1 MRKVTDFIVKARY
14 VFLTLFVILAIFSLY
29 LGTKVNIN
37 EDIMKYLPETSEIKI
52 GKDIMDEEFIEQ
64 DSSVLNVMFK
74 GLSDTEKEDTLKKL
88 ESINGVSSVLY
99 ENTDEY
105 NRDKYTLY
113 VLNVDDYDHSK
124 TAENVYNEVNE
135 MKPEA
140 MSGSI
145 YSEWKPVLQIWIV
158 VVAIA
163 MAMIILTILSESY
176 IEPWLYLI
184 SIGIA
189 VFINKGTNIIFPSVS
204 NITDSIVAILQLA
217 LSMDYSI
224 MLSNRYRQERE
235 KEKDK
240 TKAMKNALYDSF
252 KAISSSSITTVVGL
266 LALVFMSFT
275 IGRDLG
281 LVLAKGVLLSL
292 VSIFFCLPGLLVLCD
307 KLIMNSKKKTINF
320 NLKGLGKYSYKTRWV
335 QLVFIIA
342 SFIAAYILK
351 GNIGIL
357 YTGTQQDEV
366 GKHFPS
372 TNQIAIIY
380 ENKYDEIITKYCKSI
395 EDDEKA
401 NQVLCYGN
409 TINEKL
415 AYNELNQKFKDL
427 GQDTEI
433 DDYLIKIIYYNYYN
447 KNTKDSMTLS
457 EFTKFIKSDVY
468 SNEKVSESIDDNIK
482 ENMDLL
488 ENFATKDNVN
498 QKRTASE
505 IANILDMN
513 ESDANDLLIYY
524 NSKHLDTKMSIKD
537 FVNFMI
543 NEVSVDP
550 NYGSSVD
557 ANTLASLKQLQPFIN
572 TNTINKQMTS
582 NEIANTFGI
591 DKSLVDQLFLFYRT
605 TQDSKST
612 MTINEFATFSLS
624 LKSNPSF
631 ASMFDEETTK
641 KLTLLQTLSNDN
653 IINKEYKSNEL
664 ARVLSSMGINNL
676 DSNTV
681 SMLYFY
687 NYYLSNEP
695 TNKMSLYDFA
705 NFLGKLKQSPV
716 YSSYVSAVDNS
727 QIETL
732 KTFSNN
738 TLKNTSIDYKTMANK
753 LSSFGFT
760 EDSVKSLYVYN
771 YILNNNDTT
780 TTMTLNEFANL
791 ALSLDDNTLACGSN
805 CDSIRASLTKLKS
818 LSDKNVTSA
827 KLDANTMAAT
837 LGADINTVN
846 YIYTNVS
853 TTEMSIEE
861 FVNACGGVNS
871 TDANIKTVA
880 MIIAN
885 QSTKMDYNTINNF
898 VGIGT
903 DKTKTLYL
911 LKDADSN
918 KMSVNSLINFILT
931 RYAAN
936 DEKIVNS
943 FTTEQ
948 ISSLK
953 QAAAIISI
961 SGNEYNYTEMA
972 SVFGTMNTN
981 ITSNETKLLYGLY
994 NYQGISVND
1003 TKSVKEIINFLV
1015 ANKNDH
1021 MISSKLGDNIE
1032 LLSLGNIIVNNTNTR
1047 YTYKEMAALIEQNE
1061 STVKNIYGVA
1071 DYSGLTTTMN
1081 PLEFVNLI
1089 LNNKDNELLK
1099 GKIDNSTISTLNLV
1113 KKVMESTLNNT
1124 KYNATDLAKLLGSD
1138 KDTLSLVLS
1147 LYNSRYIKANSTISL
1162 IDFTNFIISD
1172 VIPNPTYSSK
1182 IDNESKD
1189 KLNTVNAI
1197 MNNTLNGTK
1206 YNSLDLYNVLNKLSD
1221 GLDYNLIDIVY
1232 TYYGSKN
1239 NYDDSWKLTVEEIV
1253 NYLNN
1258 DLLKDEKYS
1267 SFLDADMTKTI
1278 KDAKNTID
1286 DAKKLLVSDK
1296 YSRAVINSKYGAED
1310 KDTFKF
1316 IQNALDTVGEND
1328 GVYVVGESPMALEM
1342 SQSFNGELN
1351 YITILTMIFIFVV
1364 VAITF
1369 KDLLVPLILVLMI
1382 QCAVYVT
1389 MAVLSITGSS
1399 VYFIALLIVQ
1409 AILMGATID
1418 YAIVY
1423 TTYYKEMRE
1432 TMGVRDSLVNAYN
1445 KSIHTILS
1453 SSAILIIVTLVVAS
1467 FSEAIPAMICKT
1479 VSEGTFCSVILILF
1493 VLPGVLAAFDK
1504 LICRKEYYK

>member
-184 SIGIA
+184 SIGVA

-240 TKAMKNALYDSF
+240 TKAMKNALYNSF

-281 LVLAKGVLLSL
+281 LVLAKGVVLSL

-395 EDDEKA
+395 EDDEKV

-543 NEVSVDP
+543 NEVRVDP

-612 MTINEFATFSLS
+612 MTINEFANVALNM
-624 LKSNPSF
+624 SNQD
-631 ASMFDEETTK
+631 AYKDMFDESTIK
-641 KLTLLQTLSNDN
+641 SLNMLSTLSSEQ
-653 IINKEYKSNEL
+653 IITNEL
-664 ARVLSSMGINNL
+664 DVSSMKTSLNNL
-676 DSNTV
+676 
-681 SMLYFY
+681 
-687 NYYLSNEP
+687 
-695 TNKMSLYDFA
+695 
-705 NFLGKLKQSPV
+705 G
-716 YSSYVSAVDNS
+716 
-727 QIETL
+727 
-732 KTFSNN
+732 
-738 TLKNTSIDYKTMANK
+738 
-753 LSSFGFT
+753 
-760 EDSVKSLYVYN
+760 
-771 YILNNNDTT
+771 
-780 TTMTLNEFANL
+780 
-791 ALSLDDNTLACGSN
+791 LSLDDNTMSLLYIYYTGYNTNSKLTLNGFANVALNMAEQDAYKSYFSEDTKKSLQTIVTLNSYYDTVLPNANLYSMFGIDTETGAKLNYAITGDLSGSYSMTPLQFVN
-805 CDSIRASLTKLKS
+805 TLLQTPEINSELNSNQISQLSTALYVMSNITTTYSVDELTNALQENKTIVSVVYGVYDYQNGNLKNIS
-818 LSDKNVTSA
+818 VRNLINFLYENKSNPFLSDKLSTASTM
-827 KLDANTMAAT
+827 LD
-837 LGADINTVN
+837 
-846 YIYTNVS
+846 
-853 TTEMSIEE
+853 
-861 FVNACGGVNS
+861 
-871 TDANIKTVA
+871 
-880 MIIAN
+880 
-885 QSTKMDYNTINNF
+885 
-898 VGIGT
+898 
-903 DKTKTLYL
+903 
-911 LKDADSN
+911 
-918 KMSVNSLINFILT
+918 LT
-931 RYAAN
+931 Y
-936 DEKIVNS
+936 K
-943 FTTEQ
+943 
-948 ISSLK
+948 
-953 QAAAIISI
+953 
-961 SGNEYNYTEMA
+961 
-972 SVFGTMNTN
+972 
-981 ITSNETKLLYGLY
+981 
-994 NYQGISVND
+994 
-1003 TKSVKEIINFLV
+1003 
-1015 ANKNDH
+1015 
-1021 MISSKLGDNIE
+1021 
-1032 LLSLGNIIVNNTNTR
+1032 IVNNTNTR

-1296 YSRAVINSKYGAED
+1296 YSRAIINSKYGAED

-1423 TTYYKEMRE
+1423 TIYYKEMRE
-1432 TMGVRDSLVNAYN
+1432 IMGVRDSLVNAYN

-1453 SSAILIIVTLVVAS
+1453 SSSILIIVTLVVAS

>member
-113 VLNVDDYDHSK
+113 VLNVDDYDHSR

-320 NLKGLGKYSYKTRWV
+320 NLKGLGKYSHKTRWV

-505 IANILDMN
+505 IANILEMN

-612 MTINEFATFSLS
+612 MTINEFANVALNM
-624 LKSNPSF
+624 SNQD
-631 ASMFDEETTK
+631 AYKDMFDESTIK
-641 KLTLLQTLSNDN
+641 SLNMLSTLSSEQ
-653 IINKEYKSNEL
+653 IITNEL
-664 ARVLSSMGINNL
+664 DVSSMKTSLNNL
-676 DSNTV
+676 
-681 SMLYFY
+681 
-687 NYYLSNEP
+687 
-695 TNKMSLYDFA
+695 
-705 NFLGKLKQSPV
+705 G
-716 YSSYVSAVDNS
+716 
-727 QIETL
+727 
-732 KTFSNN
+732 
-738 TLKNTSIDYKTMANK
+738 
-753 LSSFGFT
+753 
-760 EDSVKSLYVYN
+760 
-771 YILNNNDTT
+771 
-780 TTMTLNEFANL
+780 
-791 ALSLDDNTLACGSN
+791 LSLDDNTMSLLYIYYTGYNTNSKLTLNGFANVALNMAEQDAYKSYFSEDTKKSLQTIVTLNSYYDTVLPNTNLYSMFGIDAETGAKLNYAITGDLSGSYSMTPLQFVN
-805 CDSIRASLTKLKS
+805 TLLQTPEITSELNSNQISQLSTALYVMSNITTTYSVDELTNALQENKTIVSVVYGVYDYQNGNLKNIS
-818 LSDKNVTSA
+818 VRNLINFLYENKSNPFLSDKLSTASTM
-827 KLDANTMAAT
+827 LD
-837 LGADINTVN
+837 
-846 YIYTNVS
+846 
-853 TTEMSIEE
+853 
-861 FVNACGGVNS
+861 
-871 TDANIKTVA
+871 
-880 MIIAN
+880 
-885 QSTKMDYNTINNF
+885 
-898 VGIGT
+898 
-903 DKTKTLYL
+903 
-911 LKDADSN
+911 
-918 KMSVNSLINFILT
+918 LT
-931 RYAAN
+931 Y
-936 DEKIVNS
+936 K
-943 FTTEQ
+943 
-948 ISSLK
+948 
-953 QAAAIISI
+953 
-961 SGNEYNYTEMA
+961 
-972 SVFGTMNTN
+972 
-981 ITSNETKLLYGLY
+981 
-994 NYQGISVND
+994 
-1003 TKSVKEIINFLV
+1003 
-1015 ANKNDH
+1015 
-1021 MISSKLGDNIE
+1021 
-1032 LLSLGNIIVNNTNTR
+1032 IVNNTNTR

-1453 SSAILIIVTLVVAS
+1453 SSSILIIVTLVVAS

>member
-184 SIGIA
+184 SIGVA

-240 TKAMKNALYDSF
+240 TKAMKNALYNSF

-281 LVLAKGVLLSL
+281 LVLAKGVVLSL

-395 EDDEKA
+395 EDDEKV

-498 QKRTASE
+498 QKRTANE

-543 NEVSVDP
+543 NEVRVDP

-612 MTINEFATFSLS
+612 MTINEFANVALNM
-624 LKSNPSF
+624 SNQD
-631 ASMFDEETTK
+631 AYKDMFDESTIK
-641 KLTLLQTLSNDN
+641 SLNMLSTLSSEQ
-653 IINKEYKSNEL
+653 IITNEL
-664 ARVLSSMGINNL
+664 DVSSMKTSLNNL
-676 DSNTV
+676 
-681 SMLYFY
+681 
-687 NYYLSNEP
+687 
-695 TNKMSLYDFA
+695 
-705 NFLGKLKQSPV
+705 G
-716 YSSYVSAVDNS
+716 
-727 QIETL
+727 
-732 KTFSNN
+732 
-738 TLKNTSIDYKTMANK
+738 
-753 LSSFGFT
+753 
-760 EDSVKSLYVYN
+760 
-771 YILNNNDTT
+771 
-780 TTMTLNEFANL
+780 
-791 ALSLDDNTLACGSN
+791 LSLDDNTMSLLYIYYTGYNTNSKLTLNGFANVALNMAEQDAYKSYFSEDTKKSLQTIVTLNSYYDTVLPNANLYSMFGIDAETGAKLNYAITGDLSGSYSMTPLQFVN
-805 CDSIRASLTKLKS
+805 TLLQTPEITSELNSNQISQLSTALYVMSNITTTYSVDELTNALQENKTIVSVVYGVYDYQNGNLKNIS
-818 LSDKNVTSA
+818 VRNLINFLYENKSNPFLSDKLSTASTM
-827 KLDANTMAAT
+827 LD
-837 LGADINTVN
+837 
-846 YIYTNVS
+846 
-853 TTEMSIEE
+853 
-861 FVNACGGVNS
+861 
-871 TDANIKTVA
+871 
-880 MIIAN
+880 
-885 QSTKMDYNTINNF
+885 
-898 VGIGT
+898 
-903 DKTKTLYL
+903 
-911 LKDADSN
+911 
-918 KMSVNSLINFILT
+918 LT
-931 RYAAN
+931 Y
-936 DEKIVNS
+936 K
-943 FTTEQ
+943 
-948 ISSLK
+948 
-953 QAAAIISI
+953 
-961 SGNEYNYTEMA
+961 
-972 SVFGTMNTN
+972 
-981 ITSNETKLLYGLY
+981 
-994 NYQGISVND
+994 
-1003 TKSVKEIINFLV
+1003 
-1015 ANKNDH
+1015 
-1021 MISSKLGDNIE
+1021 
-1032 LLSLGNIIVNNTNTR
+1032 IVNNTNTR

-1147 LYNSRYIKANSTISL
+1147 LYNSRHIKANSTISL
-1162 IDFTNFIISD
+1162 IGFTNFIISD

-1296 YSRAVINSKYGAED
+1296 YSRAIINSKYGAED

-1453 SSAILIIVTLVVAS
+1453 SSSILIIVTLVVAS

>member
-184 SIGIA
+184 SIGVA

-240 TKAMKNALYDSF
+240 TKAMKNALYNSF
-252 KAISSSSITTVVGL
+252 KAILSSSITTVVGL

-281 LVLAKGVLLSL
+281 LVLAKGVVLSL

-335 QLVFIIA
+335 QLVFIIV

-395 EDDEKA
+395 EDDEKV

-498 QKRTASE
+498 QKRTANK

-524 NSKHLDTKMSIKD
+524 NSKNLDTKMSIKD

-612 MTINEFATFSLS
+612 MTINEFANVSLNM
-624 LKSNPSF
+624 SNQD
-631 ASMFDEETTK
+631 AYKDMFDESTIK
-641 KLTLLQTLSNDN
+641 SLNMLSTLSSEQ
-653 IINKEYKSNEL
+653 IIANEL
-664 ARVLSSMGINNL
+664 DVSSMKTSLNNL
-676 DSNTV
+676 
-681 SMLYFY
+681 
-687 NYYLSNEP
+687 
-695 TNKMSLYDFA
+695 
-705 NFLGKLKQSPV
+705 G
-716 YSSYVSAVDNS
+716 
-727 QIETL
+727 
-732 KTFSNN
+732 
-738 TLKNTSIDYKTMANK
+738 
-753 LSSFGFT
+753 
-760 EDSVKSLYVYN
+760 
-771 YILNNNDTT
+771 
-780 TTMTLNEFANL
+780 
-791 ALSLDDNTLACGSN
+791 LSLDDNTMSLLYIYYTGYNTNSKLTLNGFANVALNMAEQDAYKSYFSEDTKKSLQTIVTLNSYYDTVLPNANLYSMFGIDAETGAKLNYAITGDLSGSYSMTPLQFVN
-805 CDSIRASLTKLKS
+805 TLLQTPEINSELNSNQISQLSTALYVMSNITTTYSVDELTNALQENKTIVSVVYGVYDYQNGNLKNIS
-818 LSDKNVTSA
+818 VRNLINFLYENKSNPFLSDKLSTASTM
-827 KLDANTMAAT
+827 LD
-837 LGADINTVN
+837 
-846 YIYTNVS
+846 
-853 TTEMSIEE
+853 
-861 FVNACGGVNS
+861 
-871 TDANIKTVA
+871 
-880 MIIAN
+880 
-885 QSTKMDYNTINNF
+885 
-898 VGIGT
+898 
-903 DKTKTLYL
+903 
-911 LKDADSN
+911 
-918 KMSVNSLINFILT
+918 LT
-931 RYAAN
+931 Y
-936 DEKIVNS
+936 K
-943 FTTEQ
+943 
-948 ISSLK
+948 
-953 QAAAIISI
+953 
-961 SGNEYNYTEMA
+961 
-972 SVFGTMNTN
+972 
-981 ITSNETKLLYGLY
+981 
-994 NYQGISVND
+994 
-1003 TKSVKEIINFLV
+1003 
-1015 ANKNDH
+1015 
-1021 MISSKLGDNIE
+1021 
-1032 LLSLGNIIVNNTNTR
+1032 IVNNTNTR

-1296 YSRAVINSKYGAED
+1296 YSRAIINSKYGAED

-1453 SSAILIIVTLVVAS
+1453 SSSILIIVTLVVAS

>member
-184 SIGIA
+184 SIGVA

-240 TKAMKNALYDSF
+240 TKAMKNALYNSF

-281 LVLAKGVLLSL
+281 LVLAKGVVLSL

-395 EDDEKA
+395 EDDEKV

-524 NSKHLDTKMSIKD
+524 NSKNLDTKMSIKD

-612 MTINEFATFSLS
+612 MTINEFANVALNM
-624 LKSNPSF
+624 SNQD
-631 ASMFDEETTK
+631 AYKDMFDESTIK
-641 KLTLLQTLSNDN
+641 SLNMLSTLSSEQ
-653 IINKEYKSNEL
+653 IIANEL
-664 ARVLSSMGINNL
+664 DVSSMKTSLNNL
-676 DSNTV
+676 
-681 SMLYFY
+681 
-687 NYYLSNEP
+687 
-695 TNKMSLYDFA
+695 
-705 NFLGKLKQSPV
+705 G
-716 YSSYVSAVDNS
+716 
-727 QIETL
+727 
-732 KTFSNN
+732 
-738 TLKNTSIDYKTMANK
+738 
-753 LSSFGFT
+753 
-760 EDSVKSLYVYN
+760 
-771 YILNNNDTT
+771 
-780 TTMTLNEFANL
+780 
-791 ALSLDDNTLACGSN
+791 LSLDDNTMSLLYIYYTGYNTNSKLTLNGFANVALNMAEQDAYKSYFSEDTKKSLQTIVTLNSYYDTVLPNANLYSMFGIDAETGAKLNYAITGDLSGSYSMTPLQFVN
-805 CDSIRASLTKLKS
+805 TLLQTPEINSELNSNQISQLSTALYVMSNITTTYSVDELTNALQENKTIVSVVYGVYDYQNGNLKNIS
-818 LSDKNVTSA
+818 VRNLINFLYENKSNPFLSDKLSTASTM
-827 KLDANTMAAT
+827 LD
-837 LGADINTVN
+837 
-846 YIYTNVS
+846 
-853 TTEMSIEE
+853 
-861 FVNACGGVNS
+861 
-871 TDANIKTVA
+871 
-880 MIIAN
+880 
-885 QSTKMDYNTINNF
+885 
-898 VGIGT
+898 
-903 DKTKTLYL
+903 
-911 LKDADSN
+911 
-918 KMSVNSLINFILT
+918 LT
-931 RYAAN
+931 Y
-936 DEKIVNS
+936 K
-943 FTTEQ
+943 
-948 ISSLK
+948 
-953 QAAAIISI
+953 
-961 SGNEYNYTEMA
+961 
-972 SVFGTMNTN
+972 
-981 ITSNETKLLYGLY
+981 
-994 NYQGISVND
+994 
-1003 TKSVKEIINFLV
+1003 
-1015 ANKNDH
+1015 
-1021 MISSKLGDNIE
+1021 
-1032 LLSLGNIIVNNTNTR
+1032 IVNNTNTR

-1162 IDFTNFIISD
+1162 IGFTNFIISD

-1296 YSRAVINSKYGAED
+1296 YSRAIINSKYGAED

-1432 TMGVRDSLVNAYN
+1432 TMGVRDSLANAYN

-1453 SSAILIIVTLVVAS
+1453 SSSILIIVTLVVAS

>member
-145 YSEWKPVLQIWIV
+145 YNEWKPVLQIWIV

-184 SIGIA
+184 SIGVA

-240 TKAMKNALYDSF
+240 TKAMKNALYNSF

-281 LVLAKGVLLSL
+281 LVLAKGVVLSL

-395 EDDEKA
+395 EDDEKV

-498 QKRTASE
+498 QKRTANK

-543 NEVSVDP
+543 NEVRVDP

-612 MTINEFATFSLS
+612 MTINEFANVALNM
-624 LKSNPSF
+624 SNQD
-631 ASMFDEETTK
+631 AYKDMFDESTIK
-641 KLTLLQTLSNDN
+641 SLNMLSTLSSEQ
-653 IINKEYKSNEL
+653 IITNEL
-664 ARVLSSMGINNL
+664 DVSSMKTSLNNL
-676 DSNTV
+676 
-681 SMLYFY
+681 
-687 NYYLSNEP
+687 
-695 TNKMSLYDFA
+695 
-705 NFLGKLKQSPV
+705 G
-716 YSSYVSAVDNS
+716 
-727 QIETL
+727 
-732 KTFSNN
+732 
-738 TLKNTSIDYKTMANK
+738 
-753 LSSFGFT
+753 
-760 EDSVKSLYVYN
+760 
-771 YILNNNDTT
+771 
-780 TTMTLNEFANL
+780 
-791 ALSLDDNTLACGSN
+791 LSLDDNTMSLLYIYYTGYNTNSKLTLNGFANVALNMAEQDAYKSYFSEDTKKSLQTIVTLNSYYDTVLPNTNLYSMFGIDAETGAKLNYAITGDLSGSYN
-805 CDSIRASLTKLKS
+805 MTPLQFVNTLLQTPEINSELNSNQISQLSTALYVMSNITTTYSVDELTNALQENKTIVSVVYGVYDYQNGNLKNIS
-818 LSDKNVTSA
+818 VRNLINFLYENKSNPFLSDKLSTASTM
-827 KLDANTMAAT
+827 LD
-837 LGADINTVN
+837 
-846 YIYTNVS
+846 
-853 TTEMSIEE
+853 
-861 FVNACGGVNS
+861 
-871 TDANIKTVA
+871 
-880 MIIAN
+880 
-885 QSTKMDYNTINNF
+885 
-898 VGIGT
+898 
-903 DKTKTLYL
+903 
-911 LKDADSN
+911 
-918 KMSVNSLINFILT
+918 LT
-931 RYAAN
+931 Y
-936 DEKIVNS
+936 K
-943 FTTEQ
+943 
-948 ISSLK
+948 
-953 QAAAIISI
+953 
-961 SGNEYNYTEMA
+961 
-972 SVFGTMNTN
+972 
-981 ITSNETKLLYGLY
+981 
-994 NYQGISVND
+994 
-1003 TKSVKEIINFLV
+1003 
-1015 ANKNDH
+1015 
-1021 MISSKLGDNIE
+1021 
-1032 LLSLGNIIVNNTNTR
+1032 IVNNTNTR

-1296 YSRAVINSKYGAED
+1296 YSRAIINSKYGAED

-1453 SSAILIIVTLVVAS
+1453 SSSILIIVTLVVAS

>member
-281 LVLAKGVLLSL
+281 LVLAKGVVLSL

-543 NEVSVDP
+543 NEVSIDP

-612 MTINEFATFSLS
+612 MTINEFANVALNM
-624 LKSNPSF
+624 SNQD
-631 ASMFDEETTK
+631 AYKDMFDESTIK
-641 KLTLLQTLSNDN
+641 SLNILSTLSSEQ
-653 IINKEYKSNEL
+653 IITNEL
-664 ARVLSSMGINNL
+664 DVSSMKTSLNNL
-676 DSNTV
+676 
-681 SMLYFY
+681 
-687 NYYLSNEP
+687 
-695 TNKMSLYDFA
+695 
-705 NFLGKLKQSPV
+705 G
-716 YSSYVSAVDNS
+716 
-727 QIETL
+727 
-732 KTFSNN
+732 
-738 TLKNTSIDYKTMANK
+738 
-753 LSSFGFT
+753 
-760 EDSVKSLYVYN
+760 
-771 YILNNNDTT
+771 
-780 TTMTLNEFANL
+780 
-791 ALSLDDNTLACGSN
+791 LSLDDNTMSLLYIYYTGYNTNSKLTLNGFANVALNMAEQDAYKSYFSEDTKKSLQTIVTLNSYYDTVLPNTNLYSMFGIDAETGAKLNYAITGDLSGSYN
-805 CDSIRASLTKLKS
+805 MTPLQFVNTLLQTPEINSELNSNQISQLSTALYVMSNITTTYSVDELTNALQENKTIVSVVYGVYDYQNGNLKNIS
-818 LSDKNVTSA
+818 VRNLINFLYENKSNPFLSDKLSTASTM
-827 KLDANTMAAT
+827 LD
-837 LGADINTVN
+837 
-846 YIYTNVS
+846 
-853 TTEMSIEE
+853 
-861 FVNACGGVNS
+861 
-871 TDANIKTVA
+871 
-880 MIIAN
+880 
-885 QSTKMDYNTINNF
+885 
-898 VGIGT
+898 
-903 DKTKTLYL
+903 
-911 LKDADSN
+911 
-918 KMSVNSLINFILT
+918 LT
-931 RYAAN
+931 Y
-936 DEKIVNS
+936 K
-943 FTTEQ
+943 
-948 ISSLK
+948 
-953 QAAAIISI
+953 
-961 SGNEYNYTEMA
+961 
-972 SVFGTMNTN
+972 
-981 ITSNETKLLYGLY
+981 
-994 NYQGISVND
+994 
-1003 TKSVKEIINFLV
+1003 
-1015 ANKNDH
+1015 
-1021 MISSKLGDNIE
+1021 
-1032 LLSLGNIIVNNTNTR
+1032 IVNNTNTR

-1296 YSRAVINSKYGAED
+1296 YSRAIINSKYGAED

-1453 SSAILIIVTLVVAS
+1453 SSSILIIVTLVVAS

>member
-184 SIGIA
+184 SIGVA

-240 TKAMKNALYDSF
+240 TKAMKNALYNSF

-281 LVLAKGVLLSL
+281 LVLAKGVVLSL

-395 EDDEKA
+395 EDDEKV

-543 NEVSVDP
+543 NEVRVDP

-612 MTINEFATFSLS
+612 MTINEFANVALNM
-624 LKSNPSF
+624 SNQD
-631 ASMFDEETTK
+631 AYKDMFDESTIK
-641 KLTLLQTLSNDN
+641 SLNMLSTLSSEQ
-653 IINKEYKSNEL
+653 IITNEL
-664 ARVLSSMGINNL
+664 DVSSMKTSLNNL
-676 DSNTV
+676 
-681 SMLYFY
+681 
-687 NYYLSNEP
+687 
-695 TNKMSLYDFA
+695 
-705 NFLGKLKQSPV
+705 G
-716 YSSYVSAVDNS
+716 
-727 QIETL
+727 
-732 KTFSNN
+732 
-738 TLKNTSIDYKTMANK
+738 
-753 LSSFGFT
+753 
-760 EDSVKSLYVYN
+760 
-771 YILNNNDTT
+771 
-780 TTMTLNEFANL
+780 
-791 ALSLDDNTLACGSN
+791 LSLDDNTMSLLYIYYTGYNTNSKLTLNGFANVALNMAEQDAYKSYFSEDTKKSLQTIVTLNSYYDTVLPNTNLYSMFGIDAETGAKLNYAITGDLSGSYSMTPLQFVN
-805 CDSIRASLTKLKS
+805 TLLQTPEITSELNSNQISQLSTALYVMSNITTTYSVDELTNALQENKTIVSVVYGVYDYQNGNLKNIS
-818 LSDKNVTSA
+818 VRNLINFLYENKSNPFLSDKLSTASTM
-827 KLDANTMAAT
+827 LD
-837 LGADINTVN
+837 
-846 YIYTNVS
+846 
-853 TTEMSIEE
+853 
-861 FVNACGGVNS
+861 
-871 TDANIKTVA
+871 
-880 MIIAN
+880 
-885 QSTKMDYNTINNF
+885 
-898 VGIGT
+898 
-903 DKTKTLYL
+903 
-911 LKDADSN
+911 
-918 KMSVNSLINFILT
+918 LT
-931 RYAAN
+931 Y
-936 DEKIVNS
+936 K
-943 FTTEQ
+943 
-948 ISSLK
+948 
-953 QAAAIISI
+953 
-961 SGNEYNYTEMA
+961 
-972 SVFGTMNTN
+972 
-981 ITSNETKLLYGLY
+981 
-994 NYQGISVND
+994 
-1003 TKSVKEIINFLV
+1003 
-1015 ANKNDH
+1015 
-1021 MISSKLGDNIE
+1021 
-1032 LLSLGNIIVNNTNTR
+1032 IVNNTNTR

-1296 YSRAVINSKYGAED
+1296 YSRAIINSKYGAED

-1453 SSAILIIVTLVVAS
+1453 SSSILIIVTLVVAS

>member
-184 SIGIA
+184 SIGVA

-240 TKAMKNALYDSF
+240 TKAMKNALYNSF

-281 LVLAKGVLLSL
+281 LVLAKGVVLSL

-335 QLVFIIA
+335 QLVFIIV

-395 EDDEKA
+395 EDDEKV

-524 NSKHLDTKMSIKD
+524 NSKNLDTKMSIKD

-543 NEVSVDP
+543 NEVRVDP

-612 MTINEFATFSLS
+612 MTINEFANVALNM
-624 LKSNPSF
+624 SNQD
-631 ASMFDEETTK
+631 AYKDMFDESTIK
-641 KLTLLQTLSNDN
+641 SLNMLSTLSSEQ
-653 IINKEYKSNEL
+653 IITNEL
-664 ARVLSSMGINNL
+664 DVSSMKTSLNNL
-676 DSNTV
+676 
-681 SMLYFY
+681 
-687 NYYLSNEP
+687 
-695 TNKMSLYDFA
+695 
-705 NFLGKLKQSPV
+705 G
-716 YSSYVSAVDNS
+716 
-727 QIETL
+727 
-732 KTFSNN
+732 
-738 TLKNTSIDYKTMANK
+738 
-753 LSSFGFT
+753 
-760 EDSVKSLYVYN
+760 
-771 YILNNNDTT
+771 
-780 TTMTLNEFANL
+780 
-791 ALSLDDNTLACGSN
+791 LSLDDNTMSLLYIYYTGYNTNSKLTLNGFANVALNMAEQDAYKSYFSEDTKKSLQTIVTLNSYYDTVLPNANLYSMFGIDAETGAKLNYAITGDLSGSYSMTPLQFVN
-805 CDSIRASLTKLKS
+805 TLLQTPEINSELNSNQISQLSTALYVMSNITTTYSVDELTNALQENKTIVSVVYGVYDYQNGNLKNIS
-818 LSDKNVTSA
+818 VRNLINFLYENKSNPFLSDKLSTASTM
-827 KLDANTMAAT
+827 LD
-837 LGADINTVN
+837 
-846 YIYTNVS
+846 
-853 TTEMSIEE
+853 
-861 FVNACGGVNS
+861 
-871 TDANIKTVA
+871 
-880 MIIAN
+880 
-885 QSTKMDYNTINNF
+885 
-898 VGIGT
+898 
-903 DKTKTLYL
+903 
-911 LKDADSN
+911 
-918 KMSVNSLINFILT
+918 LT
-931 RYAAN
+931 Y
-936 DEKIVNS
+936 K
-943 FTTEQ
+943 
-948 ISSLK
+948 
-953 QAAAIISI
+953 
-961 SGNEYNYTEMA
+961 
-972 SVFGTMNTN
+972 
-981 ITSNETKLLYGLY
+981 
-994 NYQGISVND
+994 
-1003 TKSVKEIINFLV
+1003 
-1015 ANKNDH
+1015 
-1021 MISSKLGDNIE
+1021 
-1032 LLSLGNIIVNNTNTR
+1032 IVNNTNTR

-1296 YSRAVINSKYGAED
+1296 YSRAIINSKYGAED

-1453 SSAILIIVTLVVAS
+1453 SSSILIIVTLVVAS

>member
-145 YSEWKPVLQIWIV
+145 YNEWKPVLQIWIV

-184 SIGIA
+184 SIGVA

-240 TKAMKNALYDSF
+240 TKAMKNALYNSF

-281 LVLAKGVLLSL
+281 LVLAKGVVLSL

-395 EDDEKA
+395 EDDEKV

-543 NEVSVDP
+543 NEVRVDP

-612 MTINEFATFSLS
+612 MTINEFANVALNM
-624 LKSNPSF
+624 SNQD
-631 ASMFDEETTK
+631 AYKDMFDESTIK
-641 KLTLLQTLSNDN
+641 SLNMLSTLSSEQ
-653 IINKEYKSNEL
+653 IITNEL
-664 ARVLSSMGINNL
+664 DVSSMKTSLNNL
-676 DSNTV
+676 
-681 SMLYFY
+681 
-687 NYYLSNEP
+687 
-695 TNKMSLYDFA
+695 
-705 NFLGKLKQSPV
+705 G
-716 YSSYVSAVDNS
+716 
-727 QIETL
+727 
-732 KTFSNN
+732 
-738 TLKNTSIDYKTMANK
+738 
-753 LSSFGFT
+753 
-760 EDSVKSLYVYN
+760 
-771 YILNNNDTT
+771 
-780 TTMTLNEFANL
+780 
-791 ALSLDDNTLACGSN
+791 LSLDDNTMSLLYIYYTGYNTNSKLTLNGFANVALNMAEQDAYKSYFSEDTKKSLQTIVTLNSYYDTVLPNANLYSMFGIDAETGAKLNYAITGDLSGSYSMTPLQFVN
-805 CDSIRASLTKLKS
+805 TLLQTPEITSELNSNQISQLSTALYVMSNITTTYSVDELTNALQENKTIVSVVYGVYDYQNGNLKNIS
-818 LSDKNVTSA
+818 VRNLINFLYENKSNPFLSDKLSTASTM
-827 KLDANTMAAT
+827 LD
-837 LGADINTVN
+837 
-846 YIYTNVS
+846 
-853 TTEMSIEE
+853 
-861 FVNACGGVNS
+861 
-871 TDANIKTVA
+871 
-880 MIIAN
+880 
-885 QSTKMDYNTINNF
+885 
-898 VGIGT
+898 
-903 DKTKTLYL
+903 
-911 LKDADSN
+911 
-918 KMSVNSLINFILT
+918 LT
-931 RYAAN
+931 Y
-936 DEKIVNS
+936 K
-943 FTTEQ
+943 
-948 ISSLK
+948 
-953 QAAAIISI
+953 
-961 SGNEYNYTEMA
+961 
-972 SVFGTMNTN
+972 
-981 ITSNETKLLYGLY
+981 
-994 NYQGISVND
+994 
-1003 TKSVKEIINFLV
+1003 
-1015 ANKNDH
+1015 
-1021 MISSKLGDNIE
+1021 
-1032 LLSLGNIIVNNTNTR
+1032 IVNNTNTR

-1296 YSRAVINSKYGAED
+1296 YSRAIINSKYGAED

-1453 SSAILIIVTLVVAS
+1453 SSSILIIVTLVVAS

>member
-468 SNEKVSESIDDNIK
+468 SNKKVSESIDDNIK

-557 ANTLASLKQLQPFIN
+557 ANTLASLKRLQPFIK

-612 MTINEFATFSLS
+612 MTINEFANVALNM
-624 LKSNPSF
+624 SNQD
-631 ASMFDEETTK
+631 AYKDMFDESTIK
-641 KLTLLQTLSNDN
+641 SLNMLSTLSSEQ
-653 IINKEYKSNEL
+653 IITNEL
-664 ARVLSSMGINNL
+664 DVSSMKTSLNNL
-676 DSNTV
+676 
-681 SMLYFY
+681 
-687 NYYLSNEP
+687 
-695 TNKMSLYDFA
+695 
-705 NFLGKLKQSPV
+705 G
-716 YSSYVSAVDNS
+716 
-727 QIETL
+727 
-732 KTFSNN
+732 
-738 TLKNTSIDYKTMANK
+738 
-753 LSSFGFT
+753 
-760 EDSVKSLYVYN
+760 
-771 YILNNNDTT
+771 
-780 TTMTLNEFANL
+780 
-791 ALSLDDNTLACGSN
+791 LSLDDNTMSLLYIYYTGYNTNSKLTLNGFANVALNMAEQDAYKSYFSEDTKKSLQTIVTLNSYYDTVLPNTNLYSMFGIDAETGAKLNYAITGDLSGSYSMTPLQFVN
-805 CDSIRASLTKLKS
+805 TLLQTPEITSELNSNQISQLSTALYVMSNITTTYSVDELTNALQENKTIVSVVYGVYDYQNGNLKNIS
-818 LSDKNVTSA
+818 VRNLINFLYENKSNPFLSDKLSTASTM
-827 KLDANTMAAT
+827 LD
-837 LGADINTVN
+837 
-846 YIYTNVS
+846 
-853 TTEMSIEE
+853 
-861 FVNACGGVNS
+861 
-871 TDANIKTVA
+871 
-880 MIIAN
+880 
-885 QSTKMDYNTINNF
+885 
-898 VGIGT
+898 
-903 DKTKTLYL
+903 
-911 LKDADSN
+911 
-918 KMSVNSLINFILT
+918 LT
-931 RYAAN
+931 Y
-936 DEKIVNS
+936 K
-943 FTTEQ
+943 
-948 ISSLK
+948 
-953 QAAAIISI
+953 
-961 SGNEYNYTEMA
+961 
-972 SVFGTMNTN
+972 
-981 ITSNETKLLYGLY
+981 
-994 NYQGISVND
+994 
-1003 TKSVKEIINFLV
+1003 
-1015 ANKNDH
+1015 
-1021 MISSKLGDNIE
+1021 
-1032 LLSLGNIIVNNTNTR
+1032 IVNNTNTR

-1061 STVKNIYGVA
+1061 SIVKNIYGVA

-1453 SSAILIIVTLVVAS
+1453 SSSILIIVTLVVAS

>member
-281 LVLAKGVLLSL
+281 LVLAKGVVLSL

-342 SFIAAYILK
+342 AFIAAYILK

-366 GKHFPS
+366 SKHFPS

-498 QKRTASE
+498 QKRTANK

-543 NEVSVDP
+543 NEVRVDP

-612 MTINEFATFSLS
+612 MTINEFANVALNM
-624 LKSNPSF
+624 SNQD
-631 ASMFDEETTK
+631 AYKDMFDESTIK
-641 KLTLLQTLSNDN
+641 SLNMLSTLSSEQ
-653 IINKEYKSNEL
+653 IITNEL
-664 ARVLSSMGINNL
+664 DVSSMKTSLNNL
-676 DSNTV
+676 
-681 SMLYFY
+681 
-687 NYYLSNEP
+687 
-695 TNKMSLYDFA
+695 
-705 NFLGKLKQSPV
+705 G
-716 YSSYVSAVDNS
+716 
-727 QIETL
+727 
-732 KTFSNN
+732 
-738 TLKNTSIDYKTMANK
+738 
-753 LSSFGFT
+753 
-760 EDSVKSLYVYN
+760 
-771 YILNNNDTT
+771 
-780 TTMTLNEFANL
+780 
-791 ALSLDDNTLACGSN
+791 LSLDDNTMSLLYIYYTGYNTNSKLTLNGFANVALNMAEQDAYKSYFSEDTKKSLQTIVTLNSYYDTVLPNTNLYSMFGIDAETGAKLNYAITGDLSGSYN
-805 CDSIRASLTKLKS
+805 MTPLQFVNTLLQTPEINSELNSNQISQLSTALYVMSNITTTYSVDELTNALQENKTIVSVVYGVYDYQNGNLKNIS
-818 LSDKNVTSA
+818 VRNLINFLYENKSNPFLSDKLSTASTM
-827 KLDANTMAAT
+827 LD
-837 LGADINTVN
+837 
-846 YIYTNVS
+846 
-853 TTEMSIEE
+853 
-861 FVNACGGVNS
+861 
-871 TDANIKTVA
+871 
-880 MIIAN
+880 
-885 QSTKMDYNTINNF
+885 
-898 VGIGT
+898 
-903 DKTKTLYL
+903 
-911 LKDADSN
+911 
-918 KMSVNSLINFILT
+918 LT
-931 RYAAN
+931 Y
-936 DEKIVNS
+936 K
-943 FTTEQ
+943 
-948 ISSLK
+948 
-953 QAAAIISI
+953 
-961 SGNEYNYTEMA
+961 
-972 SVFGTMNTN
+972 
-981 ITSNETKLLYGLY
+981 
-994 NYQGISVND
+994 
-1003 TKSVKEIINFLV
+1003 
-1015 ANKNDH
+1015 
-1021 MISSKLGDNIE
+1021 
-1032 LLSLGNIIVNNTNTR
+1032 IVNNTNTR

-1453 SSAILIIVTLVVAS
+1453 SSSILIIVTLVVAS

>member
-184 SIGIA
+184 SIGVA

-240 TKAMKNALYDSF
+240 TKAMKNALYNSF

-281 LVLAKGVLLSL
+281 LVLAKGVVLSL

-320 NLKGLGKYSYKTRWV
+320 SLKGLGKYSYKTRWV

-366 GKHFPS
+366 SKHFPS

-395 EDDEKA
+395 EDDEKV

-498 QKRTASE
+498 QKRTANK

-543 NEVSVDP
+543 NEVRVDP

-612 MTINEFATFSLS
+612 MTINEFANVALNM
-624 LKSNPSF
+624 SNQD
-631 ASMFDEETTK
+631 AYKDMFDESTIK
-641 KLTLLQTLSNDN
+641 SLNMLSTLSSEQ
-653 IINKEYKSNEL
+653 IITNEL
-664 ARVLSSMGINNL
+664 DVSSMKTSLNNL
-676 DSNTV
+676 
-681 SMLYFY
+681 
-687 NYYLSNEP
+687 
-695 TNKMSLYDFA
+695 
-705 NFLGKLKQSPV
+705 G
-716 YSSYVSAVDNS
+716 
-727 QIETL
+727 
-732 KTFSNN
+732 
-738 TLKNTSIDYKTMANK
+738 
-753 LSSFGFT
+753 
-760 EDSVKSLYVYN
+760 
-771 YILNNNDTT
+771 
-780 TTMTLNEFANL
+780 
-791 ALSLDDNTLACGSN
+791 LSLDDNTMSLLYIYYTGYNTNSKLTLNGFANVALNMAEQDAYKSYFSEDTKKSLQTIVTLNSYYDTVLPNTNLYSMFGIDAETGAKLNYAITGDLSGSYN
-805 CDSIRASLTKLKS
+805 MTPLQFVNTLLQTPEINSELNSNQISQLSTALYVMSNITTTYSVDELTNALQENKTIVSVVYGVYDYQNGNLKNIS
-818 LSDKNVTSA
+818 VRNLINFLYENKSNPFLSDKLSTASTM
-827 KLDANTMAAT
+827 LD
-837 LGADINTVN
+837 
-846 YIYTNVS
+846 
-853 TTEMSIEE
+853 
-861 FVNACGGVNS
+861 
-871 TDANIKTVA
+871 
-880 MIIAN
+880 
-885 QSTKMDYNTINNF
+885 
-898 VGIGT
+898 
-903 DKTKTLYL
+903 
-911 LKDADSN
+911 
-918 KMSVNSLINFILT
+918 LT
-931 RYAAN
+931 Y
-936 DEKIVNS
+936 K
-943 FTTEQ
+943 
-948 ISSLK
+948 
-953 QAAAIISI
+953 
-961 SGNEYNYTEMA
+961 
-972 SVFGTMNTN
+972 
-981 ITSNETKLLYGLY
+981 
-994 NYQGISVND
+994 
-1003 TKSVKEIINFLV
+1003 
-1015 ANKNDH
+1015 
-1021 MISSKLGDNIE
+1021 
-1032 LLSLGNIIVNNTNTR
+1032 IVNNTNTR

-1296 YSRAVINSKYGAED
+1296 YSRAIINSKYGAED

-1342 SQSFNGELN
+1342 IQSFNGELN

-1453 SSAILIIVTLVVAS
+1453 SSSILIIVTLVVAS

>member
-612 MTINEFATFSLS
+612 MTINEFANVALNM
-624 LKSNPSF
+624 SNQD
-631 ASMFDEETTK
+631 AYKDMFDESTIK
-641 KLTLLQTLSNDN
+641 SLNMLSTLSSEQ
-653 IINKEYKSNEL
+653 IITNEL
-664 ARVLSSMGINNL
+664 DVSSMKTSLNNL
-676 DSNTV
+676 
-681 SMLYFY
+681 
-687 NYYLSNEP
+687 
-695 TNKMSLYDFA
+695 
-705 NFLGKLKQSPV
+705 G
-716 YSSYVSAVDNS
+716 
-727 QIETL
+727 
-732 KTFSNN
+732 
-738 TLKNTSIDYKTMANK
+738 
-753 LSSFGFT
+753 
-760 EDSVKSLYVYN
+760 
-771 YILNNNDTT
+771 
-780 TTMTLNEFANL
+780 
-791 ALSLDDNTLACGSN
+791 LSLDDNTMSLLYIYYTGYNTNSKLTLNGFANVALNMAEQDAYKSYFSEDTKKSLQTIVTLNSYYDTVLPNTNLYSMFGIDAETGAKLNYAITGDLSGSYSMTPLQFVN
-805 CDSIRASLTKLKS
+805 TLLQTPEITSELNSNQISQLSTALYVMSNITTTYSVDELTNALQENKTIVSVVYGVYDYQNGNLKNIS
-818 LSDKNVTSA
+818 VRNLINFLYENKSNPFLSDKLSTASTM
-827 KLDANTMAAT
+827 LD
-837 LGADINTVN
+837 
-846 YIYTNVS
+846 
-853 TTEMSIEE
+853 
-861 FVNACGGVNS
+861 
-871 TDANIKTVA
+871 
-880 MIIAN
+880 
-885 QSTKMDYNTINNF
+885 
-898 VGIGT
+898 
-903 DKTKTLYL
+903 
-911 LKDADSN
+911 
-918 KMSVNSLINFILT
+918 LT
-931 RYAAN
+931 Y
-936 DEKIVNS
+936 K
-943 FTTEQ
+943 
-948 ISSLK
+948 
-953 QAAAIISI
+953 
-961 SGNEYNYTEMA
+961 
-972 SVFGTMNTN
+972 
-981 ITSNETKLLYGLY
+981 
-994 NYQGISVND
+994 
-1003 TKSVKEIINFLV
+1003 
-1015 ANKNDH
+1015 
-1021 MISSKLGDNIE
+1021 
-1032 LLSLGNIIVNNTNTR
+1032 IVNNTNTR

-1453 SSAILIIVTLVVAS
+1453 SSSILIIVTLVVAS

>member
-184 SIGIA
+184 SIGVA

-240 TKAMKNALYDSF
+240 TKAMKNALYNSF

-281 LVLAKGVLLSL
+281 LVLAKGVVLSL

-366 GKHFPS
+366 SKHFPS

-395 EDDEKA
+395 EDDEKV

-498 QKRTASE
+498 QKRTANK

-524 NSKHLDTKMSIKD
+524 NSKNLDTKMSIKD

-612 MTINEFATFSLS
+612 MTINEFANVALNM
-624 LKSNPSF
+624 SNQD
-631 ASMFDEETTK
+631 AYKDMFDESTIK
-641 KLTLLQTLSNDN
+641 SLNMLSTLSSEQ
-653 IINKEYKSNEL
+653 IITNEL
-664 ARVLSSMGINNL
+664 DVSSMKTSLNNL
-676 DSNTV
+676 
-681 SMLYFY
+681 
-687 NYYLSNEP
+687 
-695 TNKMSLYDFA
+695 
-705 NFLGKLKQSPV
+705 G
-716 YSSYVSAVDNS
+716 
-727 QIETL
+727 
-732 KTFSNN
+732 
-738 TLKNTSIDYKTMANK
+738 
-753 LSSFGFT
+753 
-760 EDSVKSLYVYN
+760 
-771 YILNNNDTT
+771 
-780 TTMTLNEFANL
+780 
-791 ALSLDDNTLACGSN
+791 LSLDDNTMSLLYIYYTGYNTNSKLTLNGFANVALNMAEQDAYKSYFSEDTKKSLQTIVTLNSYYDTVLPNTNLYSMFGIDAETGAKLNYAITGDLSGSYSMTPLQFVN
-805 CDSIRASLTKLKS
+805 TLLQTPEINSELNSNQISQLSTALYVMSNITTTYSVDELTNALQENKTIVSVVYGVYDYQNGNLKNIS
-818 LSDKNVTSA
+818 VRNLINFLYENKSNPFLSDKLSTASTM
-827 KLDANTMAAT
+827 LD
-837 LGADINTVN
+837 
-846 YIYTNVS
+846 
-853 TTEMSIEE
+853 
-861 FVNACGGVNS
+861 
-871 TDANIKTVA
+871 
-880 MIIAN
+880 
-885 QSTKMDYNTINNF
+885 
-898 VGIGT
+898 
-903 DKTKTLYL
+903 
-911 LKDADSN
+911 
-918 KMSVNSLINFILT
+918 LT
-931 RYAAN
+931 Y
-936 DEKIVNS
+936 K
-943 FTTEQ
+943 
-948 ISSLK
+948 
-953 QAAAIISI
+953 
-961 SGNEYNYTEMA
+961 
-972 SVFGTMNTN
+972 
-981 ITSNETKLLYGLY
+981 
-994 NYQGISVND
+994 
-1003 TKSVKEIINFLV
+1003 
-1015 ANKNDH
+1015 
-1021 MISSKLGDNIE
+1021 
-1032 LLSLGNIIVNNTNTR
+1032 IVNNTNTR

-1296 YSRAVINSKYGAED
+1296 YSRAIINSKYGAED

-1453 SSAILIIVTLVVAS
+1453 SSSILIIVTLVVAS

>member
-184 SIGIA
+184 SIGVA

-240 TKAMKNALYDSF
+240 TKAMKNALYNSF

-281 LVLAKGVLLSL
+281 LVLAKGVVLSL

-395 EDDEKA
+395 EDDEKV

-524 NSKHLDTKMSIKD
+524 NSKNLDTKMSIKD

-612 MTINEFATFSLS
+612 MTINEFANVALNM
-624 LKSNPSF
+624 SNQD
-631 ASMFDEETTK
+631 AYKDMFDESTIK
-641 KLTLLQTLSNDN
+641 SLNMLSTLSSEQ
-653 IINKEYKSNEL
+653 IIANEL
-664 ARVLSSMGINNL
+664 DVSSMKTSLNNL
-676 DSNTV
+676 
-681 SMLYFY
+681 
-687 NYYLSNEP
+687 
-695 TNKMSLYDFA
+695 
-705 NFLGKLKQSPV
+705 G
-716 YSSYVSAVDNS
+716 
-727 QIETL
+727 
-732 KTFSNN
+732 
-738 TLKNTSIDYKTMANK
+738 
-753 LSSFGFT
+753 
-760 EDSVKSLYVYN
+760 
-771 YILNNNDTT
+771 
-780 TTMTLNEFANL
+780 
-791 ALSLDDNTLACGSN
+791 LSLDDNTMSLLYIYYTGYNTNSKLTLNGFANVALNMAEQDAYKSYFSEDTKKSLQTIVTLNSYYDTVLPNTNLYSMFGIDAETGAKLNYAITGDLSGSYSMTPLQFVN
-805 CDSIRASLTKLKS
+805 TLLQTPEINSELNSNQISQLSTALYVMSNITTTYSVDELTNALQENKTIVSVVYGVYDYQNGNLKNIS
-818 LSDKNVTSA
+818 VRNLINFLYENKSNPFLSDKLSTASTM
-827 KLDANTMAAT
+827 LD
-837 LGADINTVN
+837 
-846 YIYTNVS
+846 
-853 TTEMSIEE
+853 
-861 FVNACGGVNS
+861 
-871 TDANIKTVA
+871 
-880 MIIAN
+880 
-885 QSTKMDYNTINNF
+885 
-898 VGIGT
+898 
-903 DKTKTLYL
+903 
-911 LKDADSN
+911 
-918 KMSVNSLINFILT
+918 LT
-931 RYAAN
+931 Y
-936 DEKIVNS
+936 K
-943 FTTEQ
+943 
-948 ISSLK
+948 
-953 QAAAIISI
+953 
-961 SGNEYNYTEMA
+961 
-972 SVFGTMNTN
+972 
-981 ITSNETKLLYGLY
+981 
-994 NYQGISVND
+994 
-1003 TKSVKEIINFLV
+1003 
-1015 ANKNDH
+1015 
-1021 MISSKLGDNIE
+1021 
-1032 LLSLGNIIVNNTNTR
+1032 IVNNTNTR

-1162 IDFTNFIISD
+1162 IGFTNFIISD

-1296 YSRAVINSKYGAED
+1296 YSRAIINSKYGAED

-1432 TMGVRDSLVNAYN
+1432 TMGVRDSLANAYN

-1453 SSAILIIVTLVVAS
+1453 SSSILIIVTLVVAS

>member
-184 SIGIA
+184 SIGVA

-240 TKAMKNALYDSF
+240 TKAMKNALYNSF

-281 LVLAKGVLLSL
+281 LVLAKGVVLSL

-395 EDDEKA
+395 EDDEKV

-524 NSKHLDTKMSIKD
+524 NSKNLDTKMSIKD

-612 MTINEFATFSLS
+612 MTINEFANVALNM
-624 LKSNPSF
+624 SNQD
-631 ASMFDEETTK
+631 AYKDMFDESTIK
-641 KLTLLQTLSNDN
+641 SLNMLSTLSSEQ
-653 IINKEYKSNEL
+653 IITNEL
-664 ARVLSSMGINNL
+664 DVSSMKTSLNNL
-676 DSNTV
+676 
-681 SMLYFY
+681 
-687 NYYLSNEP
+687 
-695 TNKMSLYDFA
+695 
-705 NFLGKLKQSPV
+705 G
-716 YSSYVSAVDNS
+716 
-727 QIETL
+727 
-732 KTFSNN
+732 
-738 TLKNTSIDYKTMANK
+738 
-753 LSSFGFT
+753 
-760 EDSVKSLYVYN
+760 
-771 YILNNNDTT
+771 
-780 TTMTLNEFANL
+780 
-791 ALSLDDNTLACGSN
+791 LSLDDNTMSLLYIYYTGYNTNSKLTLNGFANVALNMAEQDAYKSYFSEDTKKSLQTIVTLNSYYDTVLPNANLYSMFGIDAETGAKLNYAITGDLSGSYSMTPLQFVN
-805 CDSIRASLTKLKS
+805 TLLQTPEINSELNSNQISQLSTALYVMSNITTTYSVDELTNALQENKTIVSVVYGVYDYQNGNLKNIS
-818 LSDKNVTSA
+818 VRNLINFLYENKSNPFLSDKLSTASTM
-827 KLDANTMAAT
+827 LD
-837 LGADINTVN
+837 
-846 YIYTNVS
+846 
-853 TTEMSIEE
+853 
-861 FVNACGGVNS
+861 
-871 TDANIKTVA
+871 
-880 MIIAN
+880 
-885 QSTKMDYNTINNF
+885 
-898 VGIGT
+898 
-903 DKTKTLYL
+903 
-911 LKDADSN
+911 
-918 KMSVNSLINFILT
+918 LT
-931 RYAAN
+931 Y
-936 DEKIVNS
+936 K
-943 FTTEQ
+943 
-948 ISSLK
+948 
-953 QAAAIISI
+953 
-961 SGNEYNYTEMA
+961 
-972 SVFGTMNTN
+972 
-981 ITSNETKLLYGLY
+981 
-994 NYQGISVND
+994 
-1003 TKSVKEIINFLV
+1003 
-1015 ANKNDH
+1015 
-1021 MISSKLGDNIE
+1021 
-1032 LLSLGNIIVNNTNTR
+1032 IVNNTNTR

-1296 YSRAVINSKYGAED
+1296 YSRAIINSKYGAED

-1453 SSAILIIVTLVVAS
+1453 SSSILIIVTLVVAS

>member
-145 YSEWKPVLQIWIV
+145 YNEWKPVLQIWIV

-184 SIGIA
+184 SIGVA

-240 TKAMKNALYDSF
+240 TKAMKNALYNSF
-252 KAISSSSITTVVGL
+252 KAILSSSITTVVGL

-281 LVLAKGVLLSL
+281 LVLAKGVVLSL

-395 EDDEKA
+395 EDDEKV

-543 NEVSVDP
+543 NEVRVDP

-612 MTINEFATFSLS
+612 MTINEFANVALNM
-624 LKSNPSF
+624 SNQD
-631 ASMFDEETTK
+631 AYKDMFDESTIK
-641 KLTLLQTLSNDN
+641 SLNMLSTLSSEQ
-653 IINKEYKSNEL
+653 IITNEL
-664 ARVLSSMGINNL
+664 DVSSMKTSLNNL
-676 DSNTV
+676 
-681 SMLYFY
+681 
-687 NYYLSNEP
+687 
-695 TNKMSLYDFA
+695 
-705 NFLGKLKQSPV
+705 G
-716 YSSYVSAVDNS
+716 
-727 QIETL
+727 
-732 KTFSNN
+732 
-738 TLKNTSIDYKTMANK
+738 
-753 LSSFGFT
+753 
-760 EDSVKSLYVYN
+760 
-771 YILNNNDTT
+771 
-780 TTMTLNEFANL
+780 
-791 ALSLDDNTLACGSN
+791 LSLDDNTMSLLYIYYTGYNTNSKLTLNGFANVALNMAEQDAYKSYFSEDTKKSLQTIVTLNSYYDTVLPNTNLYSMFGIDAETGAKLNYAITGDLSGSYN
-805 CDSIRASLTKLKS
+805 MTPLQFVNTLLQTPEINSELNSNQISQLSTALYVMSNITTTYSVDELTNALQENKTIVSVVYGVYDYQNGNLKNIS
-818 LSDKNVTSA
+818 VRNLINFLYENKSNPFLSDKLSTASTM
-827 KLDANTMAAT
+827 LD
-837 LGADINTVN
+837 
-846 YIYTNVS
+846 
-853 TTEMSIEE
+853 
-861 FVNACGGVNS
+861 
-871 TDANIKTVA
+871 
-880 MIIAN
+880 
-885 QSTKMDYNTINNF
+885 
-898 VGIGT
+898 
-903 DKTKTLYL
+903 
-911 LKDADSN
+911 
-918 KMSVNSLINFILT
+918 LT
-931 RYAAN
+931 Y
-936 DEKIVNS
+936 K
-943 FTTEQ
+943 
-948 ISSLK
+948 
-953 QAAAIISI
+953 
-961 SGNEYNYTEMA
+961 
-972 SVFGTMNTN
+972 
-981 ITSNETKLLYGLY
+981 
-994 NYQGISVND
+994 
-1003 TKSVKEIINFLV
+1003 
-1015 ANKNDH
+1015 
-1021 MISSKLGDNIE
+1021 
-1032 LLSLGNIIVNNTNTR
+1032 IVNNTNTR

-1296 YSRAVINSKYGAED
+1296 YSRAIINSKYGAED

-1453 SSAILIIVTLVVAS
+1453 SSSILIIVTLVVAS

>member
-184 SIGIA
+184 SIGVA

-240 TKAMKNALYDSF
+240 TKAMKNALYNSF

-281 LVLAKGVLLSL
+281 LVLAKGVVLSL

-320 NLKGLGKYSYKTRWV
+320 SLKGLGKYSYKTRWV

-366 GKHFPS
+366 SKHFPS

-395 EDDEKA
+395 EDDEKV

-498 QKRTASE
+498 QKRTANK

-612 MTINEFATFSLS
+612 MTINEFANVALNM
-624 LKSNPSF
+624 SNQD
-631 ASMFDEETTK
+631 AYKDMFDESTIK
-641 KLTLLQTLSNDN
+641 SLNMLSTLSSEQ
-653 IINKEYKSNEL
+653 IITNEL
-664 ARVLSSMGINNL
+664 DVSSMKTSLNNL
-676 DSNTV
+676 
-681 SMLYFY
+681 
-687 NYYLSNEP
+687 
-695 TNKMSLYDFA
+695 
-705 NFLGKLKQSPV
+705 G
-716 YSSYVSAVDNS
+716 
-727 QIETL
+727 
-732 KTFSNN
+732 
-738 TLKNTSIDYKTMANK
+738 
-753 LSSFGFT
+753 
-760 EDSVKSLYVYN
+760 
-771 YILNNNDTT
+771 
-780 TTMTLNEFANL
+780 
-791 ALSLDDNTLACGSN
+791 LSLDDNTMSLLYIYYTGYNTNSKLTLNGFANVALNMAEQDAYKSYFSEDTKKSLQTIVTLNSYYDTVLPNTNLYSMFGIDAETGAKLNYAITGDLSGSYN
-805 CDSIRASLTKLKS
+805 MTPLQFVNTLLQTPEINSELNSNQISQLSTALYVMSNITTTYSVDELTNALQENKTIVSVVYGVYDYQNGNLKNIS
-818 LSDKNVTSA
+818 VRNLINFLYENKSNPFLSDKLSTASTM
-827 KLDANTMAAT
+827 LD
-837 LGADINTVN
+837 
-846 YIYTNVS
+846 
-853 TTEMSIEE
+853 
-861 FVNACGGVNS
+861 
-871 TDANIKTVA
+871 
-880 MIIAN
+880 
-885 QSTKMDYNTINNF
+885 
-898 VGIGT
+898 
-903 DKTKTLYL
+903 
-911 LKDADSN
+911 
-918 KMSVNSLINFILT
+918 LT
-931 RYAAN
+931 Y
-936 DEKIVNS
+936 K
-943 FTTEQ
+943 
-948 ISSLK
+948 
-953 QAAAIISI
+953 
-961 SGNEYNYTEMA
+961 
-972 SVFGTMNTN
+972 
-981 ITSNETKLLYGLY
+981 
-994 NYQGISVND
+994 
-1003 TKSVKEIINFLV
+1003 
-1015 ANKNDH
+1015 
-1021 MISSKLGDNIE
+1021 
-1032 LLSLGNIIVNNTNTR
+1032 IVNNTNTR

-1296 YSRAVINSKYGAED
+1296 YSRAIINSKYGAED

-1453 SSAILIIVTLVVAS
+1453 SSSILIIVTLVVAS

>member
-145 YSEWKPVLQIWIV
+145 YNEWKPVLQIWIV

-184 SIGIA
+184 SIGVA

-240 TKAMKNALYDSF
+240 TKAMKNALYNSF

-281 LVLAKGVLLSL
+281 LVLAKGVVLSL

-395 EDDEKA
+395 EDDEKV

-498 QKRTASE
+498 QKRTANK

-543 NEVSVDP
+543 NEVRVDP

-612 MTINEFATFSLS
+612 MTINEFANVALNM
-624 LKSNPSF
+624 SNQD
-631 ASMFDEETTK
+631 AYKDMFDESTIK
-641 KLTLLQTLSNDN
+641 SLNMLSTLSSEQ
-653 IINKEYKSNEL
+653 IITNEL
-664 ARVLSSMGINNL
+664 DVSSMKTSLNNL
-676 DSNTV
+676 
-681 SMLYFY
+681 
-687 NYYLSNEP
+687 
-695 TNKMSLYDFA
+695 
-705 NFLGKLKQSPV
+705 G
-716 YSSYVSAVDNS
+716 
-727 QIETL
+727 
-732 KTFSNN
+732 
-738 TLKNTSIDYKTMANK
+738 
-753 LSSFGFT
+753 
-760 EDSVKSLYVYN
+760 
-771 YILNNNDTT
+771 
-780 TTMTLNEFANL
+780 
-791 ALSLDDNTLACGSN
+791 LSLDDNTMSLLYIYYTGYNTNSKLTLNGFANVALNMAEQDAYKSYFSEDTKKSLQTIVTLNSYYDTVLPNTNLYSMFGIDAETGAKLNYAITGDLSGSYSMTPLQFVN
-805 CDSIRASLTKLKS
+805 TLLQTPEITSELNSNQISQLSTALYVMSNITTTYSVDELTNALQENKTIVSVVYGVYDYQNGNLKNIS
-818 LSDKNVTSA
+818 VRNLINFLYENKSNPFLSDKLSTASTM
-827 KLDANTMAAT
+827 LD
-837 LGADINTVN
+837 
-846 YIYTNVS
+846 
-853 TTEMSIEE
+853 
-861 FVNACGGVNS
+861 
-871 TDANIKTVA
+871 
-880 MIIAN
+880 
-885 QSTKMDYNTINNF
+885 
-898 VGIGT
+898 
-903 DKTKTLYL
+903 
-911 LKDADSN
+911 
-918 KMSVNSLINFILT
+918 LT
-931 RYAAN
+931 Y
-936 DEKIVNS
+936 K
-943 FTTEQ
+943 
-948 ISSLK
+948 
-953 QAAAIISI
+953 
-961 SGNEYNYTEMA
+961 
-972 SVFGTMNTN
+972 
-981 ITSNETKLLYGLY
+981 
-994 NYQGISVND
+994 
-1003 TKSVKEIINFLV
+1003 
-1015 ANKNDH
+1015 
-1021 MISSKLGDNIE
+1021 
-1032 LLSLGNIIVNNTNTR
+1032 IVNNTNTR

-1071 DYSGLTTTMN
+1071 DYSGLTTKMN

-1296 YSRAVINSKYGAED
+1296 YSRAIINSKYGAED

-1453 SSAILIIVTLVVAS
+1453 SSSILIIVTLVVAS

>member
-145 YSEWKPVLQIWIV
+145 YNEWKPVLQIWIV

-184 SIGIA
+184 SIGVA

-240 TKAMKNALYDSF
+240 TKAMKNALYNSF

-281 LVLAKGVLLSL
+281 LVLAKGVVLSL

-320 NLKGLGKYSYKTRWV
+320 SLKGLGKYSYKTRWV

-395 EDDEKA
+395 EDDEKV

-498 QKRTASE
+498 QKRTANK

-543 NEVSVDP
+543 NEVRVDP

-612 MTINEFATFSLS
+612 MTINEFANVALNM
-624 LKSNPSF
+624 SNQD
-631 ASMFDEETTK
+631 AYKDMFDESTIK
-641 KLTLLQTLSNDN
+641 SLNMLSTLSSEQ
-653 IINKEYKSNEL
+653 IITNEL
-664 ARVLSSMGINNL
+664 DVSSMKTSLNNL
-676 DSNTV
+676 
-681 SMLYFY
+681 
-687 NYYLSNEP
+687 
-695 TNKMSLYDFA
+695 
-705 NFLGKLKQSPV
+705 G
-716 YSSYVSAVDNS
+716 
-727 QIETL
+727 
-732 KTFSNN
+732 
-738 TLKNTSIDYKTMANK
+738 
-753 LSSFGFT
+753 
-760 EDSVKSLYVYN
+760 
-771 YILNNNDTT
+771 
-780 TTMTLNEFANL
+780 
-791 ALSLDDNTLACGSN
+791 LSLDDNTMSLLYIYYTGYNTNSKLTLNGFANVALNMAEQDAYKSYFSEDTKKSLQTIVTLNSYYDTVLPNTNLYSMFGIDAETGAKLNYAITGDLSGSYN
-805 CDSIRASLTKLKS
+805 MTPLQFVNTLLQTPEINSELNSNQISQLSTALYVMSNITTTYSVDELTNALQENKTIVSVVYGVYDYQNGNLKNIS
-818 LSDKNVTSA
+818 VRNLINFLYENKSNPFLSDKLSTASTM
-827 KLDANTMAAT
+827 LD
-837 LGADINTVN
+837 
-846 YIYTNVS
+846 
-853 TTEMSIEE
+853 
-861 FVNACGGVNS
+861 
-871 TDANIKTVA
+871 
-880 MIIAN
+880 
-885 QSTKMDYNTINNF
+885 
-898 VGIGT
+898 
-903 DKTKTLYL
+903 
-911 LKDADSN
+911 
-918 KMSVNSLINFILT
+918 LT
-931 RYAAN
+931 Y
-936 DEKIVNS
+936 K
-943 FTTEQ
+943 
-948 ISSLK
+948 
-953 QAAAIISI
+953 
-961 SGNEYNYTEMA
+961 
-972 SVFGTMNTN
+972 
-981 ITSNETKLLYGLY
+981 
-994 NYQGISVND
+994 
-1003 TKSVKEIINFLV
+1003 
-1015 ANKNDH
+1015 
-1021 MISSKLGDNIE
+1021 
-1032 LLSLGNIIVNNTNTR
+1032 IVNNTNTR

-1296 YSRAVINSKYGAED
+1296 YSRAIINSKYGAED

-1342 SQSFNGELN
+1342 SQSFHGELN

-1453 SSAILIIVTLVVAS
+1453 SSSILIIVTLVVAS

>member
-145 YSEWKPVLQIWIV
+145 YNEWKPVLQIWIV

-184 SIGIA
+184 SIGVA

-240 TKAMKNALYDSF
+240 TKAMKNALYNSF

-281 LVLAKGVLLSL
+281 LVLAKGVVLSL

-320 NLKGLGKYSYKTRWV
+320 SLKGLGKYSYKTRWV

-366 GKHFPS
+366 SKHFPS

-395 EDDEKA
+395 EDDEKV

-543 NEVSVDP
+543 NEVRVDP

-612 MTINEFATFSLS
+612 MTINEFANVALNM
-624 LKSNPSF
+624 SNQD
-631 ASMFDEETTK
+631 AYKDMFDESTIK
-641 KLTLLQTLSNDN
+641 SLNMLSTLSSEQ
-653 IINKEYKSNEL
+653 IITNEL
-664 ARVLSSMGINNL
+664 DVSSMKTSLNNL
-676 DSNTV
+676 
-681 SMLYFY
+681 
-687 NYYLSNEP
+687 
-695 TNKMSLYDFA
+695 
-705 NFLGKLKQSPV
+705 G
-716 YSSYVSAVDNS
+716 
-727 QIETL
+727 
-732 KTFSNN
+732 
-738 TLKNTSIDYKTMANK
+738 
-753 LSSFGFT
+753 
-760 EDSVKSLYVYN
+760 
-771 YILNNNDTT
+771 
-780 TTMTLNEFANL
+780 
-791 ALSLDDNTLACGSN
+791 LSLDDNTMSLLYIYYTGYNTNSKLTLNGFANVALNMAEQDAYKSYFSEDTKKSLQTIVTLNSYYDTVLPNTNLYSMFGIDAETGAKLNYAITGDLSGSYN
-805 CDSIRASLTKLKS
+805 MTPLQFVNTLLQTPEINSELNSNQISQLSTALYVMSNITTTYSVDELTNALQENKTIVSVVYGVYDYQNGNLKNIS
-818 LSDKNVTSA
+818 VRNLINFLYENKSNPFLSDKLSTASTM
-827 KLDANTMAAT
+827 LD
-837 LGADINTVN
+837 
-846 YIYTNVS
+846 
-853 TTEMSIEE
+853 
-861 FVNACGGVNS
+861 
-871 TDANIKTVA
+871 
-880 MIIAN
+880 
-885 QSTKMDYNTINNF
+885 
-898 VGIGT
+898 
-903 DKTKTLYL
+903 
-911 LKDADSN
+911 
-918 KMSVNSLINFILT
+918 LT
-931 RYAAN
+931 Y
-936 DEKIVNS
+936 K
-943 FTTEQ
+943 
-948 ISSLK
+948 
-953 QAAAIISI
+953 
-961 SGNEYNYTEMA
+961 
-972 SVFGTMNTN
+972 
-981 ITSNETKLLYGLY
+981 
-994 NYQGISVND
+994 
-1003 TKSVKEIINFLV
+1003 
-1015 ANKNDH
+1015 
-1021 MISSKLGDNIE
+1021 
-1032 LLSLGNIIVNNTNTR
+1032 IVNNTNTR

-1296 YSRAVINSKYGAED
+1296 YSRAIINSKYGAED

-1453 SSAILIIVTLVVAS
+1453 SSSILIIVTLVVAS

>member
-184 SIGIA
+184 SIGVA

-240 TKAMKNALYDSF
+240 TKAMKNALYNSF

-281 LVLAKGVLLSL
+281 LVLAKGVVLSL

-395 EDDEKA
+395 EDDEKV

-468 SNEKVSESIDDNIK
+468 SNEKVSKSIDDNIK

-498 QKRTASE
+498 QKRTANE

-543 NEVSVDP
+543 NEVRVDP

-612 MTINEFATFSLS
+612 MTINEFANVALNM
-624 LKSNPSF
+624 SNQD
-631 ASMFDEETTK
+631 AYKDMFDESTIK
-641 KLTLLQTLSNDN
+641 SLNMLSTLSSEQ
-653 IINKEYKSNEL
+653 IITNEL
-664 ARVLSSMGINNL
+664 DVSSMKTSLNNL
-676 DSNTV
+676 
-681 SMLYFY
+681 
-687 NYYLSNEP
+687 
-695 TNKMSLYDFA
+695 
-705 NFLGKLKQSPV
+705 G
-716 YSSYVSAVDNS
+716 
-727 QIETL
+727 
-732 KTFSNN
+732 
-738 TLKNTSIDYKTMANK
+738 
-753 LSSFGFT
+753 
-760 EDSVKSLYVYN
+760 
-771 YILNNNDTT
+771 
-780 TTMTLNEFANL
+780 
-791 ALSLDDNTLACGSN
+791 LSLDDNTMSLLYIYYTGYNTNSKLTLNGFANVALNMAEQDAYKSYFSEDTKKSLQTIVTLNSYYDTVLPNANLYSMFGIDAETGAKLNYAITGDLSGSYSMTPLQFVN
-805 CDSIRASLTKLKS
+805 TLLQTPEITSELNSNQISQLSTALYVMSNITTTYSVDELTNALQENKTIVSVVYGVYDYQNGNLKNIS
-818 LSDKNVTSA
+818 VRNLINFLYENKSNPFLSDKLSTASTM
-827 KLDANTMAAT
+827 LD
-837 LGADINTVN
+837 
-846 YIYTNVS
+846 
-853 TTEMSIEE
+853 
-861 FVNACGGVNS
+861 
-871 TDANIKTVA
+871 
-880 MIIAN
+880 
-885 QSTKMDYNTINNF
+885 
-898 VGIGT
+898 
-903 DKTKTLYL
+903 
-911 LKDADSN
+911 
-918 KMSVNSLINFILT
+918 LT
-931 RYAAN
+931 Y
-936 DEKIVNS
+936 K
-943 FTTEQ
+943 
-948 ISSLK
+948 
-953 QAAAIISI
+953 
-961 SGNEYNYTEMA
+961 
-972 SVFGTMNTN
+972 
-981 ITSNETKLLYGLY
+981 
-994 NYQGISVND
+994 
-1003 TKSVKEIINFLV
+1003 
-1015 ANKNDH
+1015 
-1021 MISSKLGDNIE
+1021 
-1032 LLSLGNIIVNNTNTR
+1032 IVNNTNTR

-1182 IDNESKD
+1182 IDNESKN

-1296 YSRAVINSKYGAED
+1296 YSRAIINSKYGAED

-1453 SSAILIIVTLVVAS
+1453 SSSILIIVTLVVAS

>member
-145 YSEWKPVLQIWIV
+145 YNEWKPVLQIWIV

-184 SIGIA
+184 SIGVA
-189 VFINKGTNIIFPSVS
+189 VFINKGTNIILPSVS

-240 TKAMKNALYDSF
+240 TKAMKNALYNSF

-281 LVLAKGVLLSL
+281 LVLAKGVVLSL

-395 EDDEKA
+395 EDDEKV

-543 NEVSVDP
+543 NEVRVDP

-612 MTINEFATFSLS
+612 MTINEFANVALNM
-624 LKSNPSF
+624 SNQD
-631 ASMFDEETTK
+631 AYKDMFDESTIK
-641 KLTLLQTLSNDN
+641 SLNMLSTLSSEQ
-653 IINKEYKSNEL
+653 IITNEL
-664 ARVLSSMGINNL
+664 DVSSMKTSLNNL
-676 DSNTV
+676 
-681 SMLYFY
+681 
-687 NYYLSNEP
+687 
-695 TNKMSLYDFA
+695 
-705 NFLGKLKQSPV
+705 G
-716 YSSYVSAVDNS
+716 
-727 QIETL
+727 
-732 KTFSNN
+732 
-738 TLKNTSIDYKTMANK
+738 
-753 LSSFGFT
+753 
-760 EDSVKSLYVYN
+760 
-771 YILNNNDTT
+771 
-780 TTMTLNEFANL
+780 
-791 ALSLDDNTLACGSN
+791 LSLDDNTMSLLYIYYTGYNTNSKLTLNGFANVALNMAEQDAYKSYFSEDTKKSLQTIVTLNSYYDTVLPNTNLYSMFGIDAETGAKLNYAITGDLSGSYSMTPLQFVN
-805 CDSIRASLTKLKS
+805 TLLQTPEITSELNSNQISQLSTALYVMSNITTTYSVDELTNALQENKTIVSVVYGVYDYQNGNLKNIS
-818 LSDKNVTSA
+818 VRNLINFLYENKSNPFLSDKLSTASTM
-827 KLDANTMAAT
+827 LD
-837 LGADINTVN
+837 
-846 YIYTNVS
+846 
-853 TTEMSIEE
+853 
-861 FVNACGGVNS
+861 
-871 TDANIKTVA
+871 
-880 MIIAN
+880 
-885 QSTKMDYNTINNF
+885 
-898 VGIGT
+898 
-903 DKTKTLYL
+903 
-911 LKDADSN
+911 
-918 KMSVNSLINFILT
+918 LT
-931 RYAAN
+931 Y
-936 DEKIVNS
+936 K
-943 FTTEQ
+943 
-948 ISSLK
+948 
-953 QAAAIISI
+953 
-961 SGNEYNYTEMA
+961 
-972 SVFGTMNTN
+972 
-981 ITSNETKLLYGLY
+981 
-994 NYQGISVND
+994 
-1003 TKSVKEIINFLV
+1003 
-1015 ANKNDH
+1015 
-1021 MISSKLGDNIE
+1021 
-1032 LLSLGNIIVNNTNTR
+1032 IVNNTNTR

-1296 YSRAVINSKYGAED
+1296 YSRAIINSKYGAED

-1453 SSAILIIVTLVVAS
+1453 SSSILIIVTLVVAS

>member
-184 SIGIA
+184 SIGVA

-240 TKAMKNALYDSF
+240 TKAMKNALYNSF

-281 LVLAKGVLLSL
+281 LVLAKGVVLSL

-395 EDDEKA
+395 EDDEKV

-498 QKRTASE
+498 QKRTANK

-543 NEVSVDP
+543 NEVRVDP

-612 MTINEFATFSLS
+612 MTINEFANVALNM
-624 LKSNPSF
+624 SNQD
-631 ASMFDEETTK
+631 AYKDMFDESTIK
-641 KLTLLQTLSNDN
+641 SLNMLSTLSSEQ
-653 IINKEYKSNEL
+653 IITNEL
-664 ARVLSSMGINNL
+664 DVSSMKTSLNNL
-676 DSNTV
+676 
-681 SMLYFY
+681 
-687 NYYLSNEP
+687 
-695 TNKMSLYDFA
+695 
-705 NFLGKLKQSPV
+705 G
-716 YSSYVSAVDNS
+716 
-727 QIETL
+727 
-732 KTFSNN
+732 
-738 TLKNTSIDYKTMANK
+738 
-753 LSSFGFT
+753 
-760 EDSVKSLYVYN
+760 
-771 YILNNNDTT
+771 
-780 TTMTLNEFANL
+780 
-791 ALSLDDNTLACGSN
+791 LSLDDNTMSLLYIYYTGYNTNSKLTLNGFANVALNMAEQDAYKSYFSEDTKKSLQTIVTLNSYYDTVLPNTNLYSMFGIDAETGAKLNYAITGDLSGSYN
-805 CDSIRASLTKLKS
+805 MTPLQFVNTLLQTPEINSELNSNQISQLSTALYVMSNITTTYSVDELTNALQENKTIVSVVYGVYDYQNGNLKNIS
-818 LSDKNVTSA
+818 VRNLINFLYENKSNPFLSDKLSTASTM
-827 KLDANTMAAT
+827 LD
-837 LGADINTVN
+837 
-846 YIYTNVS
+846 
-853 TTEMSIEE
+853 
-861 FVNACGGVNS
+861 
-871 TDANIKTVA
+871 
-880 MIIAN
+880 
-885 QSTKMDYNTINNF
+885 
-898 VGIGT
+898 
-903 DKTKTLYL
+903 
-911 LKDADSN
+911 
-918 KMSVNSLINFILT
+918 LT
-931 RYAAN
+931 Y
-936 DEKIVNS
+936 K
-943 FTTEQ
+943 
-948 ISSLK
+948 
-953 QAAAIISI
+953 
-961 SGNEYNYTEMA
+961 
-972 SVFGTMNTN
+972 
-981 ITSNETKLLYGLY
+981 
-994 NYQGISVND
+994 
-1003 TKSVKEIINFLV
+1003 
-1015 ANKNDH
+1015 
-1021 MISSKLGDNIE
+1021 
-1032 LLSLGNIIVNNTNTR
+1032 IVNNTNTR

-1296 YSRAVINSKYGAED
+1296 YSRAIINSKYGAED

-1453 SSAILIIVTLVVAS
+1453 SSSILIIVTLVVAS
-1467 FSEAIPAMICKT
+1467 FSEAIPAIICKT

>member
-1 MRKVTDFIVKARY
+1 
-14 VFLTLFVILAIFSLY
+14 
-29 LGTKVNIN
+29 
-37 EDIMKYLPETSEIKI
+37 
-52 GKDIMDEEFIEQ
+52 
-64 DSSVLNVMFK
+64 
-74 GLSDTEKEDTLKKL
+74 
-88 ESINGVSSVLY
+88 
-99 ENTDEY
+99 
-105 NRDKYTLY
+105 
-113 VLNVDDYDHSK
+113 
-124 TAENVYNEVNE
+124 

-320 NLKGLGKYSYKTRWV
+320 NLKGLGKYSHKTRWV

-612 MTINEFATFSLS
+612 MTINEFANVALNM
-624 LKSNPSF
+624 SNQD
-631 ASMFDEETTK
+631 AYKDMFDESTIK
-641 KLTLLQTLSNDN
+641 SLNMLSTLSSEQ
-653 IINKEYKSNEL
+653 IITNEL
-664 ARVLSSMGINNL
+664 DVSSMKTSLNNL
-676 DSNTV
+676 
-681 SMLYFY
+681 
-687 NYYLSNEP
+687 
-695 TNKMSLYDFA
+695 
-705 NFLGKLKQSPV
+705 G
-716 YSSYVSAVDNS
+716 
-727 QIETL
+727 
-732 KTFSNN
+732 
-738 TLKNTSIDYKTMANK
+738 
-753 LSSFGFT
+753 
-760 EDSVKSLYVYN
+760 
-771 YILNNNDTT
+771 
-780 TTMTLNEFANL
+780 
-791 ALSLDDNTLACGSN
+791 LSLDDNTMSLLYIYYTGYNTNSKLTLNGFANVALNMAEQDAYKSYFSEDTKKSLQTIVTLNSYYDTVLPNTNIYSMFGIDAETGAKLNYAITGDLSGSYSMTPLQFVN
-805 CDSIRASLTKLKS
+805 TLLQTPEITSELNSNQISQLSTALYVMSNITTTYSVDELTNALQENKTIVSVVYGVYDYQNGNLKNIS
-818 LSDKNVTSA
+818 VRNLINFLYENKSNPFLSDKLSTASTM
-827 KLDANTMAAT
+827 LD
-837 LGADINTVN
+837 
-846 YIYTNVS
+846 
-853 TTEMSIEE
+853 
-861 FVNACGGVNS
+861 
-871 TDANIKTVA
+871 
-880 MIIAN
+880 
-885 QSTKMDYNTINNF
+885 
-898 VGIGT
+898 
-903 DKTKTLYL
+903 
-911 LKDADSN
+911 
-918 KMSVNSLINFILT
+918 LT
-931 RYAAN
+931 Y
-936 DEKIVNS
+936 K
-943 FTTEQ
+943 
-948 ISSLK
+948 
-953 QAAAIISI
+953 
-961 SGNEYNYTEMA
+961 
-972 SVFGTMNTN
+972 
-981 ITSNETKLLYGLY
+981 
-994 NYQGISVND
+994 
-1003 TKSVKEIINFLV
+1003 
-1015 ANKNDH
+1015 
-1021 MISSKLGDNIE
+1021 
-1032 LLSLGNIIVNNTNTR
+1032 IVNNTNTR

-1328 GVYVVGESPMALEM
+1328 GVYVVGESPMAVEM

-1453 SSAILIIVTLVVAS
+1453 SSSILIIVTLVVAS

>member
-184 SIGIA
+184 SIGVA

-240 TKAMKNALYDSF
+240 TKAMKNALYNSF

-281 LVLAKGVLLSL
+281 LVLAKGVVLSL

-395 EDDEKA
+395 EDDEKV

-498 QKRTASE
+498 QKRTANK

-543 NEVSVDP
+543 NEVRVDP

-612 MTINEFATFSLS
+612 MTINEFANVALNM
-624 LKSNPSF
+624 SNQD
-631 ASMFDEETTK
+631 AYKDMFDESTIK
-641 KLTLLQTLSNDN
+641 SLNMLSTLSSEQ
-653 IINKEYKSNEL
+653 IITNEL
-664 ARVLSSMGINNL
+664 DVSSMKTSLNNL
-676 DSNTV
+676 
-681 SMLYFY
+681 
-687 NYYLSNEP
+687 
-695 TNKMSLYDFA
+695 
-705 NFLGKLKQSPV
+705 G
-716 YSSYVSAVDNS
+716 
-727 QIETL
+727 
-732 KTFSNN
+732 
-738 TLKNTSIDYKTMANK
+738 
-753 LSSFGFT
+753 
-760 EDSVKSLYVYN
+760 
-771 YILNNNDTT
+771 
-780 TTMTLNEFANL
+780 
-791 ALSLDDNTLACGSN
+791 LSLDDNTMLLLYIYYTGYNTNSKLTLNGFANVALNMAEQDAYKSYFSEDTKKSLQTIVTLNSYYDTVLPNANLYSMFGIDAETGAKLNYAITGDLSGSYSMTPLQFVN
-805 CDSIRASLTKLKS
+805 TLLQTPEITSELNSNQISQLSTALYVMSNITTTYSVDELTNALQENKTIVSVVYGVYDYQNGNLKNIS
-818 LSDKNVTSA
+818 VRNLINFLYENKSNPFLSDKLSTASTM
-827 KLDANTMAAT
+827 LD
-837 LGADINTVN
+837 
-846 YIYTNVS
+846 
-853 TTEMSIEE
+853 
-861 FVNACGGVNS
+861 
-871 TDANIKTVA
+871 
-880 MIIAN
+880 
-885 QSTKMDYNTINNF
+885 
-898 VGIGT
+898 
-903 DKTKTLYL
+903 
-911 LKDADSN
+911 
-918 KMSVNSLINFILT
+918 LT
-931 RYAAN
+931 Y
-936 DEKIVNS
+936 K
-943 FTTEQ
+943 
-948 ISSLK
+948 
-953 QAAAIISI
+953 
-961 SGNEYNYTEMA
+961 
-972 SVFGTMNTN
+972 
-981 ITSNETKLLYGLY
+981 
-994 NYQGISVND
+994 
-1003 TKSVKEIINFLV
+1003 
-1015 ANKNDH
+1015 
-1021 MISSKLGDNIE
+1021 
-1032 LLSLGNIIVNNTNTR
+1032 IVNNTNTR

-1296 YSRAVINSKYGAED
+1296 YSRAIINSKYGAED

-1453 SSAILIIVTLVVAS
+1453 SSSILIIVTLVVAS

>member
-184 SIGIA
+184 SIGVA

-240 TKAMKNALYDSF
+240 TKAMKNALYNSF
-252 KAISSSSITTVVGL
+252 KAILSSSITTVVGL

-281 LVLAKGVLLSL
+281 LVLAKGVVLSL

-335 QLVFIIA
+335 QLVFIIV

-498 QKRTASE
+498 QKRTANK

-524 NSKHLDTKMSIKD
+524 NSKNLDTKMSIKD

-612 MTINEFATFSLS
+612 MTINEFANVSLNM
-624 LKSNPSF
+624 SNQD
-631 ASMFDEETTK
+631 AYKDMFDESTIK
-641 KLTLLQTLSNDN
+641 SLNMLSTLSSEQ
-653 IINKEYKSNEL
+653 IIANEL
-664 ARVLSSMGINNL
+664 DVSSMKTSLNNL
-676 DSNTV
+676 
-681 SMLYFY
+681 
-687 NYYLSNEP
+687 
-695 TNKMSLYDFA
+695 
-705 NFLGKLKQSPV
+705 G
-716 YSSYVSAVDNS
+716 
-727 QIETL
+727 
-732 KTFSNN
+732 
-738 TLKNTSIDYKTMANK
+738 
-753 LSSFGFT
+753 
-760 EDSVKSLYVYN
+760 
-771 YILNNNDTT
+771 
-780 TTMTLNEFANL
+780 
-791 ALSLDDNTLACGSN
+791 LSLDDNTMSLLYIYYTGYNTNSKLTLNGFANVALNMAEQDAYKSYFSEDTKKSLQTIVTLNSYYDTVLPNANLYSMFGIDAETGAKLNYAITGDLSGSYSMTPLQFVN
-805 CDSIRASLTKLKS
+805 TLLQTPEINSELNSNQISQLSTALYVMSNITTTYSVDELTNALQENKTIVSVVYGVYDYQNGNLKNIS
-818 LSDKNVTSA
+818 VRNLINFLYENKSNPFLSDKLSTASTM
-827 KLDANTMAAT
+827 LD
-837 LGADINTVN
+837 
-846 YIYTNVS
+846 
-853 TTEMSIEE
+853 
-861 FVNACGGVNS
+861 
-871 TDANIKTVA
+871 
-880 MIIAN
+880 
-885 QSTKMDYNTINNF
+885 
-898 VGIGT
+898 
-903 DKTKTLYL
+903 
-911 LKDADSN
+911 
-918 KMSVNSLINFILT
+918 LT
-931 RYAAN
+931 Y
-936 DEKIVNS
+936 K
-943 FTTEQ
+943 
-948 ISSLK
+948 
-953 QAAAIISI
+953 
-961 SGNEYNYTEMA
+961 
-972 SVFGTMNTN
+972 
-981 ITSNETKLLYGLY
+981 
-994 NYQGISVND
+994 
-1003 TKSVKEIINFLV
+1003 
-1015 ANKNDH
+1015 
-1021 MISSKLGDNIE
+1021 
-1032 LLSLGNIIVNNTNTR
+1032 IVNNTNTR

-1296 YSRAVINSKYGAED
+1296 YSRAIINSKYGAED

-1453 SSAILIIVTLVVAS
+1453 SSSILIIVTLVVAS

>member
-124 TAENVYNEVNE
+124 TAENVYNEVKE

-145 YSEWKPVLQIWIV
+145 YSKWKPVLQIWIV

-184 SIGIA
+184 SIGVA

-240 TKAMKNALYDSF
+240 TKAMKNALYNSF

-395 EDDEKA
+395 EDDEKV

-543 NEVSVDP
+543 NEVRVDP

-612 MTINEFATFSLS
+612 MTINEFANVALNM
-624 LKSNPSF
+624 SNQD
-631 ASMFDEETTK
+631 AYKDMFDESTIK
-641 KLTLLQTLSNDN
+641 SLNMLSTLSSEQ
-653 IINKEYKSNEL
+653 IITNEL
-664 ARVLSSMGINNL
+664 DVSSMKTSLNNL
-676 DSNTV
+676 
-681 SMLYFY
+681 
-687 NYYLSNEP
+687 
-695 TNKMSLYDFA
+695 
-705 NFLGKLKQSPV
+705 G
-716 YSSYVSAVDNS
+716 
-727 QIETL
+727 
-732 KTFSNN
+732 
-738 TLKNTSIDYKTMANK
+738 
-753 LSSFGFT
+753 
-760 EDSVKSLYVYN
+760 
-771 YILNNNDTT
+771 
-780 TTMTLNEFANL
+780 
-791 ALSLDDNTLACGSN
+791 LSLDDNTMSLLYIYYTGYNTNSKLTLNGFANVALNMAEQDAYKSYFSEDTKKSLQTIVTLNSYYDTVLPNTNLYSMFGIDAETGAKLNYAITGDLSGSYN
-805 CDSIRASLTKLKS
+805 MTPLQFVNTLLQTPEINSELNSNQISQLSTALYVMSNITTTYSVDELTNALQENKTIVSVVYGVYDYQNGNLKNIS
-818 LSDKNVTSA
+818 VRNLINFLYENKSNPFLSDKLSTASTM
-827 KLDANTMAAT
+827 LD
-837 LGADINTVN
+837 
-846 YIYTNVS
+846 
-853 TTEMSIEE
+853 
-861 FVNACGGVNS
+861 
-871 TDANIKTVA
+871 
-880 MIIAN
+880 
-885 QSTKMDYNTINNF
+885 
-898 VGIGT
+898 
-903 DKTKTLYL
+903 
-911 LKDADSN
+911 
-918 KMSVNSLINFILT
+918 LT
-931 RYAAN
+931 Y
-936 DEKIVNS
+936 K
-943 FTTEQ
+943 
-948 ISSLK
+948 
-953 QAAAIISI
+953 
-961 SGNEYNYTEMA
+961 
-972 SVFGTMNTN
+972 
-981 ITSNETKLLYGLY
+981 
-994 NYQGISVND
+994 
-1003 TKSVKEIINFLV
+1003 
-1015 ANKNDH
+1015 
-1021 MISSKLGDNIE
+1021 
-1032 LLSLGNIIVNNTNTR
+1032 IVNNTNTR

-1453 SSAILIIVTLVVAS
+1453 SSSILIIVTLVVAS

>member
-145 YSEWKPVLQIWIV
+145 YNEWKPVLQIWIV

-240 TKAMKNALYDSF
+240 TKAMKNALYNSF

-395 EDDEKA
+395 EDDEKV

-543 NEVSVDP
+543 NEVRVDP

-612 MTINEFATFSLS
+612 MTINEFANVALNM
-624 LKSNPSF
+624 SNQD
-631 ASMFDEETTK
+631 AYKDMFDESTIK
-641 KLTLLQTLSNDN
+641 SLNMLSTLSSEQ
-653 IINKEYKSNEL
+653 IITNEL
-664 ARVLSSMGINNL
+664 DVSSMKTSLNNL
-676 DSNTV
+676 
-681 SMLYFY
+681 
-687 NYYLSNEP
+687 
-695 TNKMSLYDFA
+695 
-705 NFLGKLKQSPV
+705 G
-716 YSSYVSAVDNS
+716 
-727 QIETL
+727 
-732 KTFSNN
+732 
-738 TLKNTSIDYKTMANK
+738 
-753 LSSFGFT
+753 
-760 EDSVKSLYVYN
+760 
-771 YILNNNDTT
+771 
-780 TTMTLNEFANL
+780 
-791 ALSLDDNTLACGSN
+791 LSLDDNTMSLLYIYYTGYNTNSKLTLNGFANVALNMAEQDAYKSYFSEDTKKSLQTIVTLNSYYDTVLPNTNLYSMFGIDAETGAKLNYAITGDLSGSYN
-805 CDSIRASLTKLKS
+805 MTPLQFVNTLLQTPEINSELNSNQISQLSTALYVMSNITTTYSVDELTNALQENKTIVSVVYGVYDYQNGNLKNIS
-818 LSDKNVTSA
+818 VRNLINFLYENKSNPFLSDKLSTASTM
-827 KLDANTMAAT
+827 LD
-837 LGADINTVN
+837 
-846 YIYTNVS
+846 
-853 TTEMSIEE
+853 
-861 FVNACGGVNS
+861 
-871 TDANIKTVA
+871 
-880 MIIAN
+880 
-885 QSTKMDYNTINNF
+885 
-898 VGIGT
+898 
-903 DKTKTLYL
+903 
-911 LKDADSN
+911 
-918 KMSVNSLINFILT
+918 LT
-931 RYAAN
+931 Y
-936 DEKIVNS
+936 K
-943 FTTEQ
+943 
-948 ISSLK
+948 
-953 QAAAIISI
+953 
-961 SGNEYNYTEMA
+961 
-972 SVFGTMNTN
+972 
-981 ITSNETKLLYGLY
+981 
-994 NYQGISVND
+994 
-1003 TKSVKEIINFLV
+1003 
-1015 ANKNDH
+1015 
-1021 MISSKLGDNIE
+1021 
-1032 LLSLGNIIVNNTNTR
+1032 IVNNTNTR

-1296 YSRAVINSKYGAED
+1296 YSRAIINSKYGAED

-1432 TMGVRDSLVNAYN
+1432 TMGVRDSLVYAYN

-1453 SSAILIIVTLVVAS
+1453 SSSILIIVTLVVAS

>member
-184 SIGIA
+184 SIGVA

-240 TKAMKNALYDSF
+240 TKAMKNALYNSF

-281 LVLAKGVLLSL
+281 LVLAKGVVLSL

-395 EDDEKA
+395 EDDEKV

-543 NEVSVDP
+543 NEVRVDP

-612 MTINEFATFSLS
+612 MTINEFANVALNM
-624 LKSNPSF
+624 SNQD
-631 ASMFDEETTK
+631 AYKDMFDESTIK
-641 KLTLLQTLSNDN
+641 SLNMLSTLSSEQ
-653 IINKEYKSNEL
+653 IITNEL
-664 ARVLSSMGINNL
+664 DVSSMKTSLNNL
-676 DSNTV
+676 
-681 SMLYFY
+681 
-687 NYYLSNEP
+687 
-695 TNKMSLYDFA
+695 
-705 NFLGKLKQSPV
+705 G
-716 YSSYVSAVDNS
+716 
-727 QIETL
+727 
-732 KTFSNN
+732 
-738 TLKNTSIDYKTMANK
+738 
-753 LSSFGFT
+753 
-760 EDSVKSLYVYN
+760 
-771 YILNNNDTT
+771 
-780 TTMTLNEFANL
+780 
-791 ALSLDDNTLACGSN
+791 LSLDDNTMSLLYIYYTGYNTNSKLTLNGFANVALNMAEQDAYKSYFSEDTKKSLQTIVTLNSYYDTVLPNTNLYSMFGIDAETGAKLNYAITGDLSGSYN
-805 CDSIRASLTKLKS
+805 MTPLQFVNTLLQTPEINSELNSNQISQLSTALYVMSNITTTYSVDELTNALQENKTIVSVVYGVYDYQNGNLKNIS
-818 LSDKNVTSA
+818 VRNLINFLYENKSNPFLSDKLSTASTM
-827 KLDANTMAAT
+827 LD
-837 LGADINTVN
+837 
-846 YIYTNVS
+846 
-853 TTEMSIEE
+853 
-861 FVNACGGVNS
+861 
-871 TDANIKTVA
+871 
-880 MIIAN
+880 
-885 QSTKMDYNTINNF
+885 
-898 VGIGT
+898 
-903 DKTKTLYL
+903 
-911 LKDADSN
+911 
-918 KMSVNSLINFILT
+918 LT
-931 RYAAN
+931 Y
-936 DEKIVNS
+936 K
-943 FTTEQ
+943 
-948 ISSLK
+948 
-953 QAAAIISI
+953 
-961 SGNEYNYTEMA
+961 
-972 SVFGTMNTN
+972 
-981 ITSNETKLLYGLY
+981 
-994 NYQGISVND
+994 
-1003 TKSVKEIINFLV
+1003 
-1015 ANKNDH
+1015 
-1021 MISSKLGDNIE
+1021 
-1032 LLSLGNIIVNNTNTR
+1032 IVNNTNTR

-1453 SSAILIIVTLVVAS
+1453 SSSILIIVTLVVAS

>member
-184 SIGIA
+184 SIGVA

-240 TKAMKNALYDSF
+240 TKAMKNALYNSF
-252 KAISSSSITTVVGL
+252 KAILSSSITTVVGL

-281 LVLAKGVLLSL
+281 LVLAKGVVLSL

-335 QLVFIIA
+335 QLVFIIV

-524 NSKHLDTKMSIKD
+524 NSKNLDTKMSIKD

-612 MTINEFATFSLS
+612 MTINEFANVALNM
-624 LKSNPSF
+624 SNQD
-631 ASMFDEETTK
+631 AYKDMFDESTIK
-641 KLTLLQTLSNDN
+641 SLNMLSTLSSEQ
-653 IINKEYKSNEL
+653 IIANEL
-664 ARVLSSMGINNL
+664 DVSSMKTSLNNL
-676 DSNTV
+676 
-681 SMLYFY
+681 
-687 NYYLSNEP
+687 
-695 TNKMSLYDFA
+695 
-705 NFLGKLKQSPV
+705 G
-716 YSSYVSAVDNS
+716 
-727 QIETL
+727 
-732 KTFSNN
+732 
-738 TLKNTSIDYKTMANK
+738 
-753 LSSFGFT
+753 
-760 EDSVKSLYVYN
+760 
-771 YILNNNDTT
+771 
-780 TTMTLNEFANL
+780 
-791 ALSLDDNTLACGSN
+791 LSLDDNTMLLLYIYYTGYNTNSKLTLNGFANVALNMAEQDAYKSYFSEDTKKSLQTIVTLNSYYDTVLPNANLYSMFGIDAETGAKLNYAITGDLSGSYN
-805 CDSIRASLTKLKS
+805 MTPLQFVNTLLQTPEINSELNSNQISQLSTALYVMSNITTTYSVDELTNALQENKTIVSVVYGVYDYQNGNLKNIS
-818 LSDKNVTSA
+818 VRNLINFLYENKSNPFLSDKLSTASTM
-827 KLDANTMAAT
+827 LD
-837 LGADINTVN
+837 
-846 YIYTNVS
+846 
-853 TTEMSIEE
+853 
-861 FVNACGGVNS
+861 
-871 TDANIKTVA
+871 
-880 MIIAN
+880 
-885 QSTKMDYNTINNF
+885 
-898 VGIGT
+898 
-903 DKTKTLYL
+903 
-911 LKDADSN
+911 
-918 KMSVNSLINFILT
+918 LT
-931 RYAAN
+931 Y
-936 DEKIVNS
+936 K
-943 FTTEQ
+943 
-948 ISSLK
+948 
-953 QAAAIISI
+953 
-961 SGNEYNYTEMA
+961 
-972 SVFGTMNTN
+972 
-981 ITSNETKLLYGLY
+981 
-994 NYQGISVND
+994 
-1003 TKSVKEIINFLV
+1003 
-1015 ANKNDH
+1015 
-1021 MISSKLGDNIE
+1021 
-1032 LLSLGNIIVNNTNTR
+1032 IVNNTNTR

-1296 YSRAVINSKYGAED
+1296 YSRAIINSKYGAED

-1316 IQNALDTVGEND
+1316 IQNALDTVGENE

-1453 SSAILIIVTLVVAS
+1453 SSSILIIVTLVVAS

>member
-184 SIGIA
+184 SIGVA

-240 TKAMKNALYDSF
+240 TKAMKNALYNSF

-281 LVLAKGVLLSL
+281 LVLAKGVVLSL

-366 GKHFPS
+366 SKHFPS

-395 EDDEKA
+395 EDDEKV

-498 QKRTASE
+498 QKRTANK

-612 MTINEFATFSLS
+612 MTINEFANVALNM
-624 LKSNPSF
+624 SNQD
-631 ASMFDEETTK
+631 AYKDMFDESTIK
-641 KLTLLQTLSNDN
+641 SLNMLSTLSSEQ
-653 IINKEYKSNEL
+653 IITNEL
-664 ARVLSSMGINNL
+664 DVSSMKTSLNNL
-676 DSNTV
+676 
-681 SMLYFY
+681 
-687 NYYLSNEP
+687 
-695 TNKMSLYDFA
+695 
-705 NFLGKLKQSPV
+705 G
-716 YSSYVSAVDNS
+716 
-727 QIETL
+727 
-732 KTFSNN
+732 
-738 TLKNTSIDYKTMANK
+738 
-753 LSSFGFT
+753 
-760 EDSVKSLYVYN
+760 
-771 YILNNNDTT
+771 
-780 TTMTLNEFANL
+780 
-791 ALSLDDNTLACGSN
+791 LSLDDNTMSLLYIYYTGYNTNSKLTLNGFANVALNMAEQDAYKSYFSEDTKKSLQTIVTLNSYYDTVLPNTNLYSMFGIDAETGAKLNYAITGDLSGSYSMTPLQFVN
-805 CDSIRASLTKLKS
+805 TLLQTPEITSELNSNQISQLSTALYVMSNITTTYSVDELTNALQENKTIVSVVYGVYDYQNGNLKNIS
-818 LSDKNVTSA
+818 VRNLINFLYENKSNPFLSDKLSTASTM
-827 KLDANTMAAT
+827 LD
-837 LGADINTVN
+837 
-846 YIYTNVS
+846 
-853 TTEMSIEE
+853 
-861 FVNACGGVNS
+861 
-871 TDANIKTVA
+871 
-880 MIIAN
+880 
-885 QSTKMDYNTINNF
+885 
-898 VGIGT
+898 
-903 DKTKTLYL
+903 
-911 LKDADSN
+911 
-918 KMSVNSLINFILT
+918 LT
-931 RYAAN
+931 Y
-936 DEKIVNS
+936 K
-943 FTTEQ
+943 
-948 ISSLK
+948 
-953 QAAAIISI
+953 
-961 SGNEYNYTEMA
+961 
-972 SVFGTMNTN
+972 
-981 ITSNETKLLYGLY
+981 
-994 NYQGISVND
+994 
-1003 TKSVKEIINFLV
+1003 
-1015 ANKNDH
+1015 
-1021 MISSKLGDNIE
+1021 
-1032 LLSLGNIIVNNTNTR
+1032 IVNNTNTR

-1296 YSRAVINSKYGAED
+1296 YSRAIINSKYGAED

-1453 SSAILIIVTLVVAS
+1453 SSSILIIVTLVVAS

>member
-184 SIGIA
+184 SIGVA

-240 TKAMKNALYDSF
+240 TKAMKNALYNSF

-281 LVLAKGVLLSL
+281 LVLAKGVVLSL

-335 QLVFIIA
+335 QLVFIIV

-612 MTINEFATFSLS
+612 MTINEFANVALNM
-624 LKSNPSF
+624 SNQD
-631 ASMFDEETTK
+631 AYKDMFDESTIK
-641 KLTLLQTLSNDN
+641 SLNMLSTLSSEQ
-653 IINKEYKSNEL
+653 IIANEL
-664 ARVLSSMGINNL
+664 DVSSMKTSLNNL
-676 DSNTV
+676 
-681 SMLYFY
+681 
-687 NYYLSNEP
+687 
-695 TNKMSLYDFA
+695 
-705 NFLGKLKQSPV
+705 G
-716 YSSYVSAVDNS
+716 
-727 QIETL
+727 
-732 KTFSNN
+732 
-738 TLKNTSIDYKTMANK
+738 
-753 LSSFGFT
+753 
-760 EDSVKSLYVYN
+760 
-771 YILNNNDTT
+771 
-780 TTMTLNEFANL
+780 
-791 ALSLDDNTLACGSN
+791 LSLDDNTMSLLYIYYTGYNTNSKLTLNGFANVALNMAEQDAYKSYFSEDTKKSLQTIVTLNSYYDTVLPNTNLYSMFGIDAETGAKLNYAITGDLSGSYSMTPLQFVN
-805 CDSIRASLTKLKS
+805 TLLQTPEITSELNSNQISQLSTALYVMSNITTTYSVDELTNALQENKTIVSVVYGVYDYQNGNLKNIS
-818 LSDKNVTSA
+818 VRNLINFLYENKSNPFLSDKLSTASTM
-827 KLDANTMAAT
+827 LD
-837 LGADINTVN
+837 
-846 YIYTNVS
+846 
-853 TTEMSIEE
+853 
-861 FVNACGGVNS
+861 
-871 TDANIKTVA
+871 
-880 MIIAN
+880 
-885 QSTKMDYNTINNF
+885 
-898 VGIGT
+898 
-903 DKTKTLYL
+903 
-911 LKDADSN
+911 
-918 KMSVNSLINFILT
+918 LT
-931 RYAAN
+931 Y
-936 DEKIVNS
+936 K
-943 FTTEQ
+943 
-948 ISSLK
+948 
-953 QAAAIISI
+953 
-961 SGNEYNYTEMA
+961 
-972 SVFGTMNTN
+972 
-981 ITSNETKLLYGLY
+981 
-994 NYQGISVND
+994 
-1003 TKSVKEIINFLV
+1003 
-1015 ANKNDH
+1015 
-1021 MISSKLGDNIE
+1021 
-1032 LLSLGNIIVNNTNTR
+1032 IVNNTNTR

-1296 YSRAVINSKYGAED
+1296 YSRAIINSKYGAED

-1453 SSAILIIVTLVVAS
+1453 SSSILIIVTLVVAS

>member
-184 SIGIA
+184 SIGVA

-240 TKAMKNALYDSF
+240 TKAMKNALYNSF

-281 LVLAKGVLLSL
+281 LVLAKGVVLSL

-320 NLKGLGKYSYKTRWV
+320 SLKGLGKYSYKTRWV

-366 GKHFPS
+366 SKHFPS

-395 EDDEKA
+395 EDDEKV

-498 QKRTASE
+498 QKRTANK

-612 MTINEFATFSLS
+612 MTINEFANVALNM
-624 LKSNPSF
+624 SNQD
-631 ASMFDEETTK
+631 AYKDMFDESTIK
-641 KLTLLQTLSNDN
+641 SLNMLSTLSSEQ
-653 IINKEYKSNEL
+653 IITNEL
-664 ARVLSSMGINNL
+664 DVSSMKTSLNNL
-676 DSNTV
+676 
-681 SMLYFY
+681 
-687 NYYLSNEP
+687 
-695 TNKMSLYDFA
+695 
-705 NFLGKLKQSPV
+705 G
-716 YSSYVSAVDNS
+716 
-727 QIETL
+727 
-732 KTFSNN
+732 
-738 TLKNTSIDYKTMANK
+738 
-753 LSSFGFT
+753 
-760 EDSVKSLYVYN
+760 
-771 YILNNNDTT
+771 
-780 TTMTLNEFANL
+780 
-791 ALSLDDNTLACGSN
+791 LSLDDNTMSLLYIYYTGYNTNSKLTLNGFANVALNMAEQDAYKSYFSEDTKKSLQTIVTLNSYYDTVLPNTNLYSMFGIDAETGAKLNYAITGDLSGSYN
-805 CDSIRASLTKLKS
+805 MTPLQFVNTLLQTPEINSELNSNQISQLSTALYVMSNITTTYSVDELTNALQENKTIVSVVYGVYDYQNGNLKNIS
-818 LSDKNVTSA
+818 VRNLINFLYENKSNPFLSDKLSTASTM
-827 KLDANTMAAT
+827 LD
-837 LGADINTVN
+837 
-846 YIYTNVS
+846 
-853 TTEMSIEE
+853 
-861 FVNACGGVNS
+861 
-871 TDANIKTVA
+871 
-880 MIIAN
+880 
-885 QSTKMDYNTINNF
+885 
-898 VGIGT
+898 
-903 DKTKTLYL
+903 
-911 LKDADSN
+911 
-918 KMSVNSLINFILT
+918 LT
-931 RYAAN
+931 Y
-936 DEKIVNS
+936 K
-943 FTTEQ
+943 
-948 ISSLK
+948 
-953 QAAAIISI
+953 
-961 SGNEYNYTEMA
+961 
-972 SVFGTMNTN
+972 
-981 ITSNETKLLYGLY
+981 
-994 NYQGISVND
+994 
-1003 TKSVKEIINFLV
+1003 
-1015 ANKNDH
+1015 
-1021 MISSKLGDNIE
+1021 
-1032 LLSLGNIIVNNTNTR
+1032 IVNNTNTR

-1453 SSAILIIVTLVVAS
+1453 SSSILIIVTLVVAS

>member
-184 SIGIA
+184 SIGVA

-240 TKAMKNALYDSF
+240 TKAMKNALYNSF

-281 LVLAKGVLLSL
+281 LVLAKGVVLSL

-395 EDDEKA
+395 EDDEKV

-447 KNTKDSMTLS
+447 KNTEDSMTLS

-524 NSKHLDTKMSIKD
+524 NSKNLDTKMSIKD

-612 MTINEFATFSLS
+612 MTINEFANVALNM
-624 LKSNPSF
+624 SNQD
-631 ASMFDEETTK
+631 AYKDMFDESTIK
-641 KLTLLQTLSNDN
+641 SLNMLSTLSSEQ
-653 IINKEYKSNEL
+653 IIANEL
-664 ARVLSSMGINNL
+664 DVSSMKTSLNNL
-676 DSNTV
+676 
-681 SMLYFY
+681 
-687 NYYLSNEP
+687 
-695 TNKMSLYDFA
+695 
-705 NFLGKLKQSPV
+705 G
-716 YSSYVSAVDNS
+716 
-727 QIETL
+727 
-732 KTFSNN
+732 
-738 TLKNTSIDYKTMANK
+738 
-753 LSSFGFT
+753 
-760 EDSVKSLYVYN
+760 
-771 YILNNNDTT
+771 
-780 TTMTLNEFANL
+780 
-791 ALSLDDNTLACGSN
+791 LSLDDNTMSLLYIYYTGYNTNSKLTLNGFANVALNMAEQDAYKSYFSEDTKKSLQTIVTLNSYYDTVLPNANLYSMFGIDAETGAKLNYAITGDLSGSYSMTPLQFVN
-805 CDSIRASLTKLKS
+805 TLLQTPEINSELNSNQISQLSTALYVMSNITTTYSVDELTNALQENKTIVSVVYGVYDYQNGNLKNIS
-818 LSDKNVTSA
+818 VRNLINFLYENKSNPFLSDKLSTASTM
-827 KLDANTMAAT
+827 LD
-837 LGADINTVN
+837 
-846 YIYTNVS
+846 
-853 TTEMSIEE
+853 
-861 FVNACGGVNS
+861 
-871 TDANIKTVA
+871 
-880 MIIAN
+880 
-885 QSTKMDYNTINNF
+885 
-898 VGIGT
+898 
-903 DKTKTLYL
+903 
-911 LKDADSN
+911 
-918 KMSVNSLINFILT
+918 LT
-931 RYAAN
+931 Y
-936 DEKIVNS
+936 K
-943 FTTEQ
+943 
-948 ISSLK
+948 
-953 QAAAIISI
+953 
-961 SGNEYNYTEMA
+961 
-972 SVFGTMNTN
+972 
-981 ITSNETKLLYGLY
+981 
-994 NYQGISVND
+994 
-1003 TKSVKEIINFLV
+1003 
-1015 ANKNDH
+1015 
-1021 MISSKLGDNIE
+1021 
-1032 LLSLGNIIVNNTNTR
+1032 IVNNTNTR

-1162 IDFTNFIISD
+1162 IGFTNFIISD

-1296 YSRAVINSKYGAED
+1296 YSRAIINSKYGAED

-1432 TMGVRDSLVNAYN
+1432 TMGVRDSLANAYN

-1453 SSAILIIVTLVVAS
+1453 SSSILIIVTLVVAS

>member
-145 YSEWKPVLQIWIV
+145 YNEWKPVLQIWIV

-184 SIGIA
+184 SIGVA

-240 TKAMKNALYDSF
+240 TKAMKNALYNSF

-281 LVLAKGVLLSL
+281 LVLAKGVVLSL

-395 EDDEKA
+395 EDDEKV

-498 QKRTASE
+498 QKRTANE

-543 NEVSVDP
+543 NEVRVDP

-612 MTINEFATFSLS
+612 MTINEFANVALNM
-624 LKSNPSF
+624 SNQD
-631 ASMFDEETTK
+631 AYKDMFDESTIK
-641 KLTLLQTLSNDN
+641 SLNMLSTLSSEQ
-653 IINKEYKSNEL
+653 IITNEL
-664 ARVLSSMGINNL
+664 DVSSMKTSLNNL
-676 DSNTV
+676 
-681 SMLYFY
+681 
-687 NYYLSNEP
+687 
-695 TNKMSLYDFA
+695 
-705 NFLGKLKQSPV
+705 G
-716 YSSYVSAVDNS
+716 
-727 QIETL
+727 
-732 KTFSNN
+732 
-738 TLKNTSIDYKTMANK
+738 
-753 LSSFGFT
+753 
-760 EDSVKSLYVYN
+760 
-771 YILNNNDTT
+771 
-780 TTMTLNEFANL
+780 
-791 ALSLDDNTLACGSN
+791 LSLDDNTMSLLYIYYTGYNTNSKLTLTGFANVALNMAEQDAYKSYFSEDTKKSLQTIVTLNSYYDTVLPNTNLYSMFGIDAETGAKLNYAITGDLSGSYSMTPLQFVN
-805 CDSIRASLTKLKS
+805 TLLQTPEITSELNSNQISQLSTALYVMSNITTTYSVDELTNALQENKTIVSVVYGVYDYQNGNLKNIS
-818 LSDKNVTSA
+818 VRNLINFLYENKSNPFLSDKLSTASTM
-827 KLDANTMAAT
+827 LD
-837 LGADINTVN
+837 
-846 YIYTNVS
+846 
-853 TTEMSIEE
+853 
-861 FVNACGGVNS
+861 
-871 TDANIKTVA
+871 
-880 MIIAN
+880 
-885 QSTKMDYNTINNF
+885 
-898 VGIGT
+898 
-903 DKTKTLYL
+903 
-911 LKDADSN
+911 
-918 KMSVNSLINFILT
+918 LT
-931 RYAAN
+931 Y
-936 DEKIVNS
+936 K
-943 FTTEQ
+943 
-948 ISSLK
+948 
-953 QAAAIISI
+953 
-961 SGNEYNYTEMA
+961 
-972 SVFGTMNTN
+972 
-981 ITSNETKLLYGLY
+981 
-994 NYQGISVND
+994 
-1003 TKSVKEIINFLV
+1003 
-1015 ANKNDH
+1015 
-1021 MISSKLGDNIE
+1021 
-1032 LLSLGNIIVNNTNTR
+1032 IVNNTNTR

-1296 YSRAVINSKYGAED
+1296 YSRAIINSKYGAED

-1453 SSAILIIVTLVVAS
+1453 SSSILIIVTLVVAS